1 MSILKKHVAHPV
13 ALLAAIATLASGL
26 TCMTNPVAS
35 PKAHADELKP
45 AYATAKIV
53 KKADGT
59 GHGTSSQ
66 TFVNSK
72 NGFATGDDSPTDGVV
87 ASGDTVEYSLTLNFN
102 AAGKRTI
109 NVKFDLDDAPYLQTA
124 DGGGFCQPG
133 QLVTAKKNSDGS
145 CSYTVPAGGVET
157 MTQTFYLKAK
167 DTGGLVKPGQIPKI
181 VVAREGGMSTTYRT
195 DELTVVSAPAA
206 DLVIDNGG
214 NPVKGQY
221 SYEHRTYWSQNT
233 DATGDFTIR
242 ADALTYPGYSS
253 TKGASTSIDWT
264 TKVDISDFPQ
274 GTVWTVGG
282 QRITRNSDKEQYL
295 TVSSGKNGAAATIS
309 YRIPAGTDAL
319 KNMKEGDVKYY
330 DVHLVPDETVFSVK
344 DDNGDAL
351 LNMGKGGE
359 PGWNIGRDKSTY
371 NKDTGARVGYPY
383 ANNDWS
389 RAIIQRLKPTPA
401 GKIPLFGKGLQRPNT
416 ASKTM
421 FDKENLTFDAA
432 EGKADIY
439 HYYSDGSGDTVS
451 RGTQVKTILEM
462 YAANVTADKLKNTTP
477 TMQDEW
483 DNTRM
488 RWDGSLEVTQN
499 GAPVSDYKIQW
510 ADSKDNWHDGEPS
523 DTDAPNV
530 KKIRVTFNPD
540 TLTLGKGAPNVQV
553 MFNTLAIA
561 DVSKGN
567 VEALDTLTAWL
578 TEDDKASVTNWV
590 WIAKPVDPTTSI
602 DISLKAYDGEGNQV
616 YANNSSNHPSG
627 SAVDLTP
634 GMRVDYTVTEQL
646 RTILL
651 SNTSMTPTITVPKPK
666 GLYNPT
672 CDDSF
677 WQMKV
682 DGNNLVFTPRSGKV
696 TPEVDRMG
704 SATLPDLHFS
714 GIVSNLATGTVTAS
728 ANMSVDV
735 DENGALQAQTIKSNT
750 PSVPFPVSN
759 AETNSGIMRVK
770 TTKAEISDPLTWE
783 FNVYGK
789 GGGHTGTMDSML
801 LLPANGDE
809 KYVQDK
815 LVEYERG
822 YSNYHGS
829 YELTQPVTV
838 NMDNSTSTTVY
849 YSTTT
854 GKKSDNPA
862 DYEWKTWDELSAIE
876 KKNITAIRLTSTVVA
891 SDDKLSY
898 SAVNGIITLTPSDN
912 VKDDKYTLWLGRNYY
927 SDASDKPAG
936 NQPWP
941 DVAKVVAGSISGTV
955 WWDKDE
961 NTLIGD
967 SEEHIEGVEVT
978 LGKQDS
984 NGGWQTVK
992 TVKTDKDGYYEFD
1005 LLHSGTYRTSVKRNT
1020 GTSTGDGVQTQVKT
1034 YYGKLE
1040 NVTNTRSWS
1049 NKIKSNAKDTSDN
1062 ISLGIG
1068 IDQKNVDY
1076 GYAKPDPK
1084 ATVDKTVTGT
1094 SCTDTKCVINWDVKV
1109 QNKGKSTKK
1118 AANVPP
1124 VETFTEGVYHSLA
1137 LDSDGHLWAWGNN
1150 GAGQLGDGTNS
1161 GGLEPVE
1168 IKPDTTFVQ
1177 VSADV
1182 MHSLALDSDGHVWAW
1197 GDNGAGQ
1204 LGDGTTSRRLEPV
1217 EIKPDTTFV
1226 QVSTNDDHSL
1236 ALDSDGHLWAWGDN
1250 SDGQLGDGTT
1260 SRRLEPVEIDSDA
1273 TFVQVSAGYMHSL
1286 ALDSDGHV
1294 WAWGTN
1300 NHGQL
1305 GDGTNAKHDTPME
1318 VDSDTTFTQVNAGN
1332 MRSLALDSDGHL
1344 WAWGTDVG
1352 DGTSYN
1358 RYEPVE
1364 ISANATF
1371 TQVSANFGHSLAL
1384 DSDGHVWAWGDNGA
1398 GQLGDGT
1405 NSGERLEPVEV
1416 DSDATFVQVSAG
1428 YIHSLA
1434 LDSNGNLWAWGV
1446 NNYGQLGDGSTDNQ
1460 NVPTLVSVEHTWK
1473 SGIQTPTDTSTE
1485 SSGTSRFD
1493 TSSTVSDRM
1502 SAEVHDVTA
1511 TAGTVS
1517 IESGGA
1523 KQVATSGDHK
1533 FVLTSEG
1540 LLYAW
1545 GNNQYGQLGFKPD
1558 TTNSATPTNVNKPT
1572 IINGSWLKVAAGG
1585 KHSAAISTDGH
1596 LYTTGWNG
1604 SGQLG
1609 TGDTD
1614 NRDQWTEVASD
1625 KTFIDVACGNQFTVA
1640 IASDGTLWGAGN
1652 AVGSQNYATWTQ
1664 IGSDVKFT
1672 QLSASMEG
1680 FIALNTSGGYLYSG
1694 TGVSLGQLSSGG
1706 YTQVA
1711 AAFGQMYALKDDGT
1725 VFWFST
1731 TYSATLSGLKDIVKI
1746 SGGYN
1751 TLYAIDKNQHLWA
1764 SGWNGDG
1771 QLANGKTGNGMYWTN
1786 GSTGNN
1792 TNVIGTPVDT
1802 GIIASD
1808 VAGGDRDVLILGK
1821 QVMIAGFDPYGDG
1834 KTGGARSIGLKGMA
1848 VSSDPTAVPVEPSS
1862 ETTENGLTTRTYN
1875 LPYSIEPGGYVIYHF
1890 TGTVDRETAD
1900 MTGKDQS
1907 YIDEWVKKNTK
1918 TILNQAWFDSEHTPY
1933 SGTPHASG
1941 KTKPNTPDATKLDT
1955 NTNDV
1960 TGNPTCRTDTD
1971 YTEEGRQHWFSTSD
1985 EDSCDQVG
1993 TIITPTTTAKK
2004 LGSISGLYWEDA
2016 NKNGIQDEGENTH
2029 FAGQTVILT
2038 DENGKQLATTK
2049 TDKDGKYI
2057 FERLDAN
2064 GNKYRIQFTK
2074 VNHRDFTTPDAG
2086 DKTPATDGSS
2096 TDSDAY
2102 TDEANKLTITLTQD
2116 APTKKHVDAG
2126 VLPETWLATM
2136 PHTGMGLLLPL
2147 LMLVSVSGLVAAII
2161 LLRKKEQ

>member
-1 MSILKKHVAHPV
+1 M
-13 ALLAAIATLASGL
+13 
-26 TCMTNPVAS
+26 
-35 PKAHADELKP
+35 
-45 AYATAKIV
+45 
-53 KKADGT
+53 
-59 GHGTSSQ
+59 
-66 TFVNSK
+66 NSK

-181 VVAREGGMSTTYRT
+181 VVAREGGTSTTYRT

-274 GTVWTVGG
+274 NTVWTVGG

-488 RWDGSLEVTQN
+488 RWEGSLEVTQN
-499 GAPVSDYKIQW
+499 GAPVSDYKVQW
-510 ADSKDNWHDGEPS
+510 DDSKDNWHDGEPS

-553 MFNTLAIA
+553 TFNTLAIA

-862 DYEWKTWDELSAIE
+862 DYEWKTWDELSSIE
-876 KKNITAIRLTSTVVA
+876 KKNIIAIRLTSTVVA

-898 SAVNGIITLTPSDN
+898 SAVNGAITLTPSDN

-967 SEEHIEGVEVT
+967 SEERIEGVEVT

-984 NGGWQTVK
+984 SGGWQAVK
-992 TVKTDKDGYYEFD
+992 TVKTDKDGYYEFN

-1049 NKIKSNAKDTSDN
+1049 NKIKSNAKDTSDD
-1062 ISLGIG
+1062 IHLGIG
-1068 IDQKNVDY
+1068 ADQKNVDY

-1109 QNKGKSTKK
+1109 QN
-1118 AANVPP
+1118 
-1124 VETFTEGVYHSLA
+1124 
-1137 LDSDGHLWAWGNN
+1137 
-1150 GAGQLGDGTNS
+1150 
-1161 GGLEPVE
+1161 
-1168 IKPDTTFVQ
+1168 
-1177 VSADV
+1177 
-1182 MHSLALDSDGHVWAW
+1182 
-1197 GDNGAGQ
+1197 
-1204 LGDGTTSRRLEPV
+1204 
-1217 EIKPDTTFV
+1217 
-1226 QVSTNDDHSL
+1226 
-1236 ALDSDGHLWAWGDN
+1236 
-1250 SDGQLGDGTT
+1250 
-1260 SRRLEPVEIDSDA
+1260 
-1273 TFVQVSAGYMHSL
+1273 
-1286 ALDSDGHV
+1286 
-1294 WAWGTN
+1294 
-1300 NHGQL
+1300 
-1305 GDGTNAKHDTPME
+1305 
-1318 VDSDTTFTQVNAGN
+1318 
-1332 MRSLALDSDGHL
+1332 
-1344 WAWGTDVG
+1344 
-1352 DGTSYN
+1352 
-1358 RYEPVE
+1358 
-1364 ISANATF
+1364 
-1371 TQVSANFGHSLAL
+1371 
-1384 DSDGHVWAWGDNGA
+1384 
-1398 GQLGDGT
+1398 
-1405 NSGERLEPVEV
+1405 
-1416 DSDATFVQVSAG
+1416 
-1428 YIHSLA
+1428 
-1434 LDSNGNLWAWGV
+1434 
-1446 NNYGQLGDGSTDNQ
+1446 
-1460 NVPTLVSVEHTWK
+1460 
-1473 SGIQTPTDTSTE
+1473 
-1485 SSGTSRFD
+1485 SGTSRFD
-1493 TSSTVSDRM
+1493 TSSVVSDRM
-1502 SAEVHDVTA
+1502 SADVHDVSA

-1533 FVLTSEG
+1533 FVLTNEG

-1558 TTNSATPTNVNKPT
+1558 TTNTATPTNVNKPT
-1572 IINGSWLKVAAGG
+1572 IVNGSWLKVAAGG

-1604 SGQLG
+1604 KGQLG

-1614 NRDQWTEVASD
+1614 NRDQWTLVAED
-1625 KTFIDVACGNQFTVA
+1625 KTFVDVACGNQFTVA
-1640 IASDGTLWGAGN
+1640 IASDGTLWV
-1652 AVGSQNYATWTQ
+1652 VGKVSSTSYSTWTQ
-1664 IGSDVKFT
+1664 IQSGKTFT
-1672 QLSASMEG
+1672 QVSASTYRWVALTSYGGCVVDGDEFFSIG
-1680 FIALNTSGGYLYSG
+1680 F
-1694 TGVSLGQLSSGG
+1694 
-1706 YTQVA
+1706 TQVVA
-1711 AAFGQMYALKDDGT
+1711 SFGNAYGLTDAGT
-1725 VFWFST
+1725 VIV
-1731 TYSATLSGLKDIVKI
+1731 LVGGGDSGIGQSNVSNLRYITRI
-1746 SGGYN
+1746 GGGYN
-1751 TLYAIDKNQHLWA
+1751 TFYAIDKNQHLWA
-1764 SGWNGDG
+1764 AGWNGDG
-1771 QLANGKTGNGMYWTN
+1771 QLANGKTGTGRYWTN
-1786 GSTGNN
+1786 GSTSGNADI
-1792 TNVIGTPVDT
+1792 VSTPIDT
-1802 GIIASD
+1802 GITASD
-1808 VAGGDRDVLILGK
+1808 VAGGDRDVLIVGK

-1834 KTGGARSIGLKGMA
+1834 KTGGARSTGLKGMV
-1848 VSSDPTAVPVEPSS
+1848 VSSDPTAVPVEPLS
-1862 ETTENGLTTRTYN
+1862 ESTEKGLTTRTYN
-1875 LPYSIEPGGYVIYHF
+1875 LPYAIESGGYVIYHF

-1900 MTGKDQS
+1900 TTKWS
-1907 YIDEWVKKNTK
+1907 PTEKDEWVKKNTK
-1918 TILNQAWFDSEHTPY
+1918 TILNQAWFTSEHTPY

-1941 KTKPNTPDATKLDT
+1941 KTKPDPPNASKLDT

-2004 LGSISGLYWEDA
+2004 LGSISGLYWEDT

-2074 VNHRDFTTPDAG
+2074 VNHRDFTTPDVG

-2116 APTKKHVDAG
+2116 APTKEHVDAG

-2147 LMLVSVSGLVAAII
+2147 LMLVSISGLVAAII
-2161 LLRKKEQ
+2161 LLRKKEEQ

>member
-1 MSILKKHVAHPV
+1 MGILKKHVAHPV

-26 TCMTNPVAS
+26 ICMTNPVAS

-102 AAGKRTI
+102 AAGKRAI

-181 VVAREGGMSTTYRT
+181 VVAREGGTSTTYRT

-274 GTVWTVGG
+274 GTVWTVGN
-282 QRITRNSDKEQYL
+282 QTVTRNTDKTQYL
-295 TVSSGKNGAAATIS
+295 TVSSGKNGADTSIS

-344 DDNGDAL
+344 DDNGNAL

-499 GAPVSDYKIQW
+499 GAPVSDYKVQW

-553 MFNTLAIA
+553 TFNTLAIV

-696 TPEVDRMG
+696 TPEVDRIG

-728 ANMSVDV
+728 ANMSVAV

-770 TTKAEISDPLTWE
+770 TTKAEIGDPLTWE

-967 SEEHIEGVEVT
+967 SEERIEGVEVT

-984 NGGWQTVK
+984 SGGWQTVK

-1020 GTSTGDGVQTQVKT
+1020 GTSTGDGVQTQVET

-1076 GYAKPDPK
+1076 GYAEPDPK

-1109 QNKGKSTKK
+1109 QN
-1118 AANVPP
+1118 
-1124 VETFTEGVYHSLA
+1124 
-1137 LDSDGHLWAWGNN
+1137 
-1150 GAGQLGDGTNS
+1150 
-1161 GGLEPVE
+1161 
-1168 IKPDTTFVQ
+1168 
-1177 VSADV
+1177 
-1182 MHSLALDSDGHVWAW
+1182 
-1197 GDNGAGQ
+1197 
-1204 LGDGTTSRRLEPV
+1204 
-1217 EIKPDTTFV
+1217 
-1226 QVSTNDDHSL
+1226 
-1236 ALDSDGHLWAWGDN
+1236 
-1250 SDGQLGDGTT
+1250 
-1260 SRRLEPVEIDSDA
+1260 
-1273 TFVQVSAGYMHSL
+1273 
-1286 ALDSDGHV
+1286 
-1294 WAWGTN
+1294 
-1300 NHGQL
+1300 
-1305 GDGTNAKHDTPME
+1305 
-1318 VDSDTTFTQVNAGN
+1318 
-1332 MRSLALDSDGHL
+1332 
-1344 WAWGTDVG
+1344 
-1352 DGTSYN
+1352 
-1358 RYEPVE
+1358 
-1364 ISANATF
+1364 
-1371 TQVSANFGHSLAL
+1371 
-1384 DSDGHVWAWGDNGA
+1384 
-1398 GQLGDGT
+1398 
-1405 NSGERLEPVEV
+1405 
-1416 DSDATFVQVSAG
+1416 
-1428 YIHSLA
+1428 
-1434 LDSNGNLWAWGV
+1434 
-1446 NNYGQLGDGSTDNQ
+1446 
-1460 NVPTLVSVEHTWK
+1460 
-1473 SGIQTPTDTSTE
+1473 
-1485 SSGTSRFD
+1485 SGTSRFD
-1493 TSSTVSDRM
+1493 TSSVVSDRM
-1502 SAEVHDVTA
+1502 SADVHDVSA

-1533 FVLTSEG
+1533 FVLTNEG

-1558 TTNSATPTNVNKPT
+1558 STNTSTPVNVNKPT
-1572 IINGSWLKVAAGG
+1572 IINGSWLKVSAGG

-1614 NRDQWTEVASD
+1614 NRFEWTEVASD
-1625 KTFIDVACGNQFTVA
+1625 KTFTDVACGNQFTVA
-1640 IASDGTLWGAGN
+1640 IASDGTLWGVGN
-1652 AVGSQNYATWTQ
+1652 AVGSQNYASWMQ
-1664 IGSDVKFT
+1664 IGSGVKFT

-1711 AAFGQMYALKDDGT
+1711 AAFGRMYALKDDGT
-1725 VFWFST
+1725 VILVAT
-1731 TYSATLSGLKDIVKI
+1731 TNSDSYSPNLSGLKDIVKI

-1764 SGWNGDG
+1764 MGWNGDG
-1771 QLANGKTGNGMYWTN
+1771 QLANGQTGSGTYWTN
-1786 GSTGNN
+1786 GSTSGNKDIVYTPFD
-1792 TNVIGTPVDT
+1792 TN
-1802 GIIASD
+1802 IIASD

-1834 KTGGARSIGLKGMA
+1834 NTGGTRSTGLKGMA

-1890 TGTVDRETAD
+1890 TGTVDRDITDTTKWE
-1900 MTGKDQS
+1900 QS
-1907 YIDEWVKKNTK
+1907 DIDKWVKEHTK

-2004 LGSISGLYWEDA
+2004 LGSISGLYWEDT

-2074 VNHRDFTTPDAG
+2074 VNHRDFTTPDVG

-2116 APTKKHVDAG
+2116 APTKEHVDAG

-2147 LMLVSVSGLVAAII
+2147 LMLVSISGLVAAII
-2161 LLRKKEQ
+2161 LLRKKEEQ

>member
-181 VVAREGGMSTTYRT
+181 VVAREGGTSTTYRT

-499 GAPVSDYKIQW
+499 GAPVSDYKVQW
-510 ADSKDNWHDGEPS
+510 ADSKDNWYDGEPS

-553 MFNTLAIA
+553 TFNTLAIA

-578 TEDDKASVTNWV
+578 TEGDKASVTNWV

-634 GMRVDYTVTEQL
+634 GMRVDYTVTERL

-770 TTKAEISDPLTWE
+770 TTKAEIGDPLTWE

-898 SAVNGIITLTPSDN
+898 SAVNGTITLTPSDN

-978 LGKQDS
+978 LGKQDA
-984 NGGWQTVK
+984 NGNWQTVK
-992 TVKTDKDGYYEFD
+992 TVKTDKDGYYEFV
-1005 LLHSGTYRTSVKRNT
+1005 LLHSGTYKTSVKRNT
-1020 GTSTGDGVQTQVKT
+1020 GTTTSDGVQTQVKT
-1034 YYGKLE
+1034 YYGKVE

-1049 NKIKSNAKDTSDN
+1049 NKIKANAKDTSDN

-1094 SCTDTKCVINWDVKV
+1094 KCTDTKCVINWDVKV
-1109 QNKGKSTKK
+1109 QNKG
-1118 AANVPP
+1118 
-1124 VETFTEGVYHSLA
+1124 
-1137 LDSDGHLWAWGNN
+1137 
-1150 GAGQLGDGTNS
+1150 
-1161 GGLEPVE
+1161 
-1168 IKPDTTFVQ
+1168 
-1177 VSADV
+1177 
-1182 MHSLALDSDGHVWAW
+1182 
-1197 GDNGAGQ
+1197 
-1204 LGDGTTSRRLEPV
+1204 
-1217 EIKPDTTFV
+1217 
-1226 QVSTNDDHSL
+1226 
-1236 ALDSDGHLWAWGDN
+1236 
-1250 SDGQLGDGTT
+1250 
-1260 SRRLEPVEIDSDA
+1260 
-1273 TFVQVSAGYMHSL
+1273 
-1286 ALDSDGHV
+1286 
-1294 WAWGTN
+1294 
-1300 NHGQL
+1300 
-1305 GDGTNAKHDTPME
+1305 
-1318 VDSDTTFTQVNAGN
+1318 
-1332 MRSLALDSDGHL
+1332 
-1344 WAWGTDVG
+1344 
-1352 DGTSYN
+1352 
-1358 RYEPVE
+1358 
-1364 ISANATF
+1364 
-1371 TQVSANFGHSLAL
+1371 
-1384 DSDGHVWAWGDNGA
+1384 
-1398 GQLGDGT
+1398 
-1405 NSGERLEPVEV
+1405 
-1416 DSDATFVQVSAG
+1416 
-1428 YIHSLA
+1428 
-1434 LDSNGNLWAWGV
+1434 
-1446 NNYGQLGDGSTDNQ
+1446 
-1460 NVPTLVSVEHTWK
+1460 
-1473 SGIQTPTDTSTE
+1473 
-1485 SSGTSRFD
+1485 TSRFD
-1493 TSSTVSDRM
+1493 TSSVVSDRM
-1502 SAEVHDVTA
+1502 SADVHDVSA

-1558 TTNSATPTNVNKPT
+1558 STNTSTPVNVNKPT
-1572 IINGSWLKVAAGG
+1572 MVNGGWLKVAAGG

-1614 NRDQWTEVASD
+1614 NRFEWTEVASD
-1625 KTFIDVACGNQFTVA
+1625 KTFTDVACGNQFTVA
-1640 IASDGTLWGAGN
+1640 IASDGTLWGVGN
-1652 AVGSQNYATWTQ
+1652 AVGSQNYAAWTQ
-1664 IGSDVKFT
+1664 IGSGVKFT

-1731 TYSATLSGLKDIVKI
+1731 YSATLSGLKDIVKI

-1792 TNVIGTPVDT
+1792 TDVIGTPVDT

-1834 KTGGARSIGLKGMA
+1834 KTGGARSTGLKGMA

-1875 LPYSIEPGGYVIYHF
+1875 LPYAIEPGGYVIYHF

-1941 KTKPNTPDATKLDT
+1941 KNKPNTPDATKLDA

-2004 LGSISGLYWEDA
+2004 LGSISGLYWEDT

-2049 TDKDGKYI
+2049 TDEAGKYI

-2102 TDEANKLTITLTQD
+2102 TDEDNKLTITLTQD
-2116 APTKKHVDAG
+2116 APTKEHVDAG

-2147 LMLVSVSGLVAAII
+2147 LMLVSISGLVTAII
-2161 LLRKKEQ
+2161 LLRKKEEQ

>member
-181 VVAREGGMSTTYRT
+181 VVAREGGTSTTYRT

-242 ADALTYPGYSS
+242 TDALTYPGYSS

-295 TVSSGKNGAAATIS
+295 TVSSGKNGTAATIS

-344 DDNGDAL
+344 DDNGNAL

-401 GKIPLFGKGLQRPNT
+401 GKIPLFSKGLQRPNT

-499 GAPVSDYKIQW
+499 GAPVSDYKVQW

-553 MFNTLAIA
+553 TFNTLTIA

-714 GIVSNLATGTVTAS
+714 GIVSNLATGTVIAS

-770 TTKAEISDPLTWE
+770 TTKAEIGDPLTWE

-829 YELTQPVTV
+829 YELTQPITV

-862 DYEWKTWDELSAIE
+862 DYEWKTWDKLTDSD

-891 SDDKLSY
+891 SDEKLSY
-898 SAVNGIITLTPSDN
+898 SAVNGTITLNPSDN

-927 SDASDKPAG
+927 SDTAGKPAG

-941 DVAKVVAGSISGTV
+941 DVANVVVGSISGTV
-955 WWDKDE
+955 WRDKDE

-967 SEEHIEGVEVT
+967 GEERIEGVEVI
-978 LGKQDS
+978 LSKQDA
-984 NGGWQTVK
+984 NGAWQSVK

-1034 YYGKLE
+1034 YYNKLE
-1040 NVTNTRSWS
+1040 DVVNTRSWS
-1049 NKIKSNAKDTSDN
+1049 NKIKSNAKDTSDD
-1062 ISLGIG
+1062 IHLGIG
-1068 IDQKNVDY
+1068 ADQKNVDY

-1109 QNKGKSTKK
+1109 QN
-1118 AANVPP
+1118 
-1124 VETFTEGVYHSLA
+1124 
-1137 LDSDGHLWAWGNN
+1137 
-1150 GAGQLGDGTNS
+1150 
-1161 GGLEPVE
+1161 
-1168 IKPDTTFVQ
+1168 
-1177 VSADV
+1177 
-1182 MHSLALDSDGHVWAW
+1182 
-1197 GDNGAGQ
+1197 
-1204 LGDGTTSRRLEPV
+1204 
-1217 EIKPDTTFV
+1217 
-1226 QVSTNDDHSL
+1226 
-1236 ALDSDGHLWAWGDN
+1236 
-1250 SDGQLGDGTT
+1250 
-1260 SRRLEPVEIDSDA
+1260 
-1273 TFVQVSAGYMHSL
+1273 
-1286 ALDSDGHV
+1286 
-1294 WAWGTN
+1294 
-1300 NHGQL
+1300 
-1305 GDGTNAKHDTPME
+1305 
-1318 VDSDTTFTQVNAGN
+1318 
-1332 MRSLALDSDGHL
+1332 
-1344 WAWGTDVG
+1344 
-1352 DGTSYN
+1352 
-1358 RYEPVE
+1358 
-1364 ISANATF
+1364 
-1371 TQVSANFGHSLAL
+1371 
-1384 DSDGHVWAWGDNGA
+1384 
-1398 GQLGDGT
+1398 
-1405 NSGERLEPVEV
+1405 
-1416 DSDATFVQVSAG
+1416 
-1428 YIHSLA
+1428 
-1434 LDSNGNLWAWGV
+1434 
-1446 NNYGQLGDGSTDNQ
+1446 
-1460 NVPTLVSVEHTWK
+1460 
-1473 SGIQTPTDTSTE
+1473 
-1485 SSGTSRFD
+1485 SGTSRFD
-1493 TSSTVSDRM
+1493 TSSVVSDRM
-1502 SAEVHDVTA
+1502 SADVHDVSA

-1558 TTNSATPTNVNKPT
+1558 TTNSATPMNVNKPT
-1572 IINGSWLKVAAGG
+1572 IVNGSWMKVAAGG

-1625 KTFIDVACGNQFTVA
+1625 KTFTDVACGNQFTVA
-1640 IASDGTLWGAGN
+1640 IASDGTLWATGN
-1652 AVGSQNYATWTQ
+1652 IGNKTYTSLTQ
-1664 IGSDVKFT
+1664 ISSVTST
-1672 QLSASMEG
+1672 QVSASMDS
-1680 FIALNTSGGYLYSG
+1680 FIALTKNGGSLYAGASTALTPKGSGYM
-1694 TGVSLGQLSSGG
+1694 
-1706 YTQVA
+1706 QVA
-1711 AAFGQMYALKDDGT
+1711 AAFGQVYALTNSGT
-1725 VFWFST
+1725 VQPV
-1731 TYSATLSGLKDIVKI
+1731 ATLNRDGYSPNVSSLKDITLI
-1746 SGGYN
+1746 SGGYQ

-1771 QLANGKTGNGMYWTN
+1771 QLANGKTGNGMYWTDD
-1786 GSTGNN
+1786 STGNN
-1792 TNVIGTPVDT
+1792 TDIIGTPVDT

-1900 MTGKDQS
+1900 MTGKDQT

-1941 KTKPNTPDATKLDT
+1941 KNKPNTPDATKLDA

-2004 LGSISGLYWEDA
+2004 LGSISGLYWEDT

-2074 VNHRDFTTPDAG
+2074 VNHRDFTTPDVG

-2116 APTKKHVDAG
+2116 APTKEHVDAG
-2126 VLPETWLATM
+2126 VLPKTWLATM

-2147 LMLVSVSGLVAAII
+2147 LMLVSISGLVAAII
-2161 LLRKKEQ
+2161 LLRKKEEQ

>member
-35 PKAHADELKP
+35 PTAHADELKP

-145 CSYTVPAGGVET
+145 CSYTIPAGGVET
-157 MTQTFYLKAK
+157 MTQTFYLKAL

-181 VVAREGGMSTTYRT
+181 VVAREGGTSTTYRT

-344 DDNGDAL
+344 DDNGGAL

-389 RAIIQRLKPTPA
+389 RAIIQRTKPTPA
-401 GKIPLFGKGLQRPNT
+401 GKIPVFGKGLQRPNT

-421 FDKENLTFDAA
+421 FDKENLLFKDA
-432 EGKADIY
+432 EGKADVY

-462 YAANVTADKLKNTTP
+462 YAANVTESQLKNTTP
-477 TMQDEW
+477 TMQDSW
-483 DNTRM
+483 DNTQM
-488 RWDGSLEVTQN
+488 KWDGSLTVTQ
-499 GAPVSDYKIQW
+499 GGTPLADYKFQW
-510 ADSKDNWHDGEPS
+510 CDSKNTWHDGEPS
-523 DTDAPNV
+523 DADAPNV
-530 KKIRVTFNPD
+530 TKVRVILNPD
-540 TLTLGKGAPNVQV
+540 TLTLGQNAPPVQV
-553 MFNTLAIA
+553 TFDTLAIA
-561 DVSKGN
+561 DVSNGN
-567 VEALDTLTAWL
+567 VRASDTLTAWL
-578 TEDDKASVTNWV
+578 TGNDKESVNDWV
-590 WIAKPVDPTTSI
+590 WIAKPVDPTTTIGI
-602 DISLKAYDGEGNQV
+602 DLKAYDGEGNQV
-616 YANNSSNHPSG
+616 YDSTRATADDNSG
-627 SAVDLTP
+627 VLTP
-634 GMRVDYTVTEQL
+634 GMRADYTVNEQL
-646 RTILL
+646 RTVLL

-677 WQMKV
+677 WQMNV
-682 DGNNLVFTPRSGKV
+682 VGDNLVFTPRSGKV
-696 TPEVDRMG
+696 TPEVDRIG

-714 GIVSNLATGTVTAS
+714 GTVSNLATGTVTATAS
-728 ANMSVDV
+728 MSVDV
-735 DENGALQAQTIKSNT
+735 DENGALRARTIKSNIA
-750 PSVPFPVSN
+750 SVPFTVSN

-770 TTKAEISDPLTWE
+770 TPKAEINDPLAWE

-801 LLPANGDE
+801 LFPMNGDD

-815 LVEYERG
+815 LEEYDRG
-822 YSNYHGS
+822 YSDYHGS
-829 YELTQPVTV
+829 YKLTQPVTV
-838 NMDNSTSTTVY
+838 NKDNSTKTTVY

-862 DYEWKTWDELSAIE
+862 DYEWKTWEQLTDED
-876 KKNITAIRLTSTVVA
+876 KTKITAIRLTSEVVA
-891 SDDKLSY
+891 SDEQMST
-898 SAVNGIITLTPSDN
+898 SAVNGTITLSPNDN

-967 SEEHIEGVEVT
+967 SEERIEGVEVT

-984 NGGWQTVK
+984 SGGWPTVK
-992 TVKTDKDGYYEFD
+992 TVKTDKDGYYEFN

-1049 NKIKSNAKDTSDN
+1049 NKIKSNATDTSDN

-1109 QNKGKSTKK
+1109 QN
-1118 AANVPP
+1118 
-1124 VETFTEGVYHSLA
+1124 
-1137 LDSDGHLWAWGNN
+1137 
-1150 GAGQLGDGTNS
+1150 
-1161 GGLEPVE
+1161 
-1168 IKPDTTFVQ
+1168 
-1177 VSADV
+1177 
-1182 MHSLALDSDGHVWAW
+1182 
-1197 GDNGAGQ
+1197 
-1204 LGDGTTSRRLEPV
+1204 
-1217 EIKPDTTFV
+1217 
-1226 QVSTNDDHSL
+1226 
-1236 ALDSDGHLWAWGDN
+1236 
-1250 SDGQLGDGTT
+1250 
-1260 SRRLEPVEIDSDA
+1260 
-1273 TFVQVSAGYMHSL
+1273 
-1286 ALDSDGHV
+1286 
-1294 WAWGTN
+1294 
-1300 NHGQL
+1300 
-1305 GDGTNAKHDTPME
+1305 
-1318 VDSDTTFTQVNAGN
+1318 
-1332 MRSLALDSDGHL
+1332 
-1344 WAWGTDVG
+1344 
-1352 DGTSYN
+1352 
-1358 RYEPVE
+1358 
-1364 ISANATF
+1364 
-1371 TQVSANFGHSLAL
+1371 
-1384 DSDGHVWAWGDNGA
+1384 
-1398 GQLGDGT
+1398 
-1405 NSGERLEPVEV
+1405 
-1416 DSDATFVQVSAG
+1416 
-1428 YIHSLA
+1428 
-1434 LDSNGNLWAWGV
+1434 
-1446 NNYGQLGDGSTDNQ
+1446 
-1460 NVPTLVSVEHTWK
+1460 
-1473 SGIQTPTDTSTE
+1473 
-1485 SSGTSRFD
+1485 SGTSRFD
-1493 TSSTVSDRM
+1493 TSSVVSDRM
-1502 SAEVHDVTA
+1502 SADVHDVSA

-1533 FVLTSEG
+1533 FVLTNEG

-1558 TTNSATPTNVNKPT
+1558 TTNSATPVNVNKPT
-1572 IINGSWLKVAAGG
+1572 MVNGGWLKVAAGG

-1614 NRDQWTEVASD
+1614 NRFEWTEVASD
-1625 KTFIDVACGNQFTVA
+1625 KTFTDVACGNQFTVA
-1640 IASDGTLWGAGN
+1640 IASDGTLWATGN
-1652 AVGSQNYATWTQ
+1652 IDDKSYTSLTQ
-1664 IGSDVKFT
+1664 ISSVTST
-1672 QLSASMEG
+1672 QVSASMDS
-1680 FIALNTSGGYLYSG
+1680 FIALTENGGSLYASASTALTPKGSGYM
-1694 TGVSLGQLSSGG
+1694 
-1706 YTQVA
+1706 QVA
-1711 AAFGQMYALKDDGT
+1711 AAFGRVYALTDSGT
-1725 VFWFST
+1725 VQLV
-1731 TYSATLSGLKDIVKI
+1731 ATLNYDGYSPDVSSLKDIARI
-1746 SGGYN
+1746 SGGYQ

-1764 SGWNGDG
+1764 AGWNGDG

-1786 GSTGNN
+1786 GKTDNN
-1792 TNVIGTPVDT
+1792 TDIIGTPVDT

-1834 KTGGARSIGLKGMA
+1834 KTGGARSTGLKGMA
-1848 VSSDPTAVPVEPSS
+1848 VSSDPTAVPVEPAS

-1907 YIDEWVKKNTK
+1907 YIDSWVKEHTK

-1941 KTKPNTPDATKLDT
+1941 KNKPNTPDATKLDA

-2004 LGSISGLYWEDA
+2004 LGSISGLYWEDT

-2074 VNHRDFTTPDAG
+2074 VNHRDFTTPDVG
-2086 DKTPATDGSS
+2086 DKTTATDESS

-2102 TDEANKLTITLTQD
+2102 TDEDNKLTITLTQD
-2116 APTKKHVDAG
+2116 APTKEHVNAG

-2147 LMLVSVSGLVAAII
+2147 LMLVSVSGLVTAII

>member
-181 VVAREGGMSTTYRT
+181 VVAREGGTSTTYRT

-499 GAPVSDYKIQW
+499 GAPVSDYKVQW

-553 MFNTLAIA
+553 TFNTLAIA

-898 SAVNGIITLTPSDN
+898 SAVNGTITLTPSDN

-984 NGGWQTVK
+984 SGGWQTVK
-992 TVKTDKDGYYEFD
+992 TVKTDKDGHYEFD

-1034 YYGKLE
+1034 YYNKLE
-1040 NVTNTRSWS
+1040 DVVNTRSWS
-1049 NKIKSNAKDTSDN
+1049 NKIKSNAKDMSDD
-1062 ISLGIG
+1062 IHLGIG
-1068 IDQKNVDY
+1068 ADQKNVDY

-1109 QNKGKSTKK
+1109 QN
-1118 AANVPP
+1118 
-1124 VETFTEGVYHSLA
+1124 
-1137 LDSDGHLWAWGNN
+1137 
-1150 GAGQLGDGTNS
+1150 
-1161 GGLEPVE
+1161 
-1168 IKPDTTFVQ
+1168 
-1177 VSADV
+1177 
-1182 MHSLALDSDGHVWAW
+1182 
-1197 GDNGAGQ
+1197 
-1204 LGDGTTSRRLEPV
+1204 
-1217 EIKPDTTFV
+1217 
-1226 QVSTNDDHSL
+1226 
-1236 ALDSDGHLWAWGDN
+1236 
-1250 SDGQLGDGTT
+1250 
-1260 SRRLEPVEIDSDA
+1260 
-1273 TFVQVSAGYMHSL
+1273 
-1286 ALDSDGHV
+1286 
-1294 WAWGTN
+1294 
-1300 NHGQL
+1300 
-1305 GDGTNAKHDTPME
+1305 
-1318 VDSDTTFTQVNAGN
+1318 
-1332 MRSLALDSDGHL
+1332 
-1344 WAWGTDVG
+1344 
-1352 DGTSYN
+1352 
-1358 RYEPVE
+1358 
-1364 ISANATF
+1364 
-1371 TQVSANFGHSLAL
+1371 
-1384 DSDGHVWAWGDNGA
+1384 
-1398 GQLGDGT
+1398 
-1405 NSGERLEPVEV
+1405 
-1416 DSDATFVQVSAG
+1416 
-1428 YIHSLA
+1428 
-1434 LDSNGNLWAWGV
+1434 
-1446 NNYGQLGDGSTDNQ
+1446 
-1460 NVPTLVSVEHTWK
+1460 
-1473 SGIQTPTDTSTE
+1473 
-1485 SSGTSRFD
+1485 SGTSRFD
-1493 TSSTVSDRM
+1493 TSSVVSDRM
-1502 SAEVHDVTA
+1502 SADVHDVSA
-1511 TAGTVS
+1511 TAGAVS

-1533 FVLTSEG
+1533 FVLTNEG

-1558 TTNSATPTNVNKPT
+1558 SANTSTPVNVNKPT
-1572 IINGSWLKVAAGG
+1572 VVNGSWMKVAAGG

-1625 KTFIDVACGNQFTVA
+1625 KTFTDVACGNQFTVA
-1640 IASDGTLWGAGN
+1640 IASDGTLWATGN
-1652 AVGSQNYATWTQ
+1652 IGNKTYTSLTQ
-1664 IGSDVKFT
+1664 ISSVTST
-1672 QLSASMEG
+1672 QVSASMDS
-1680 FIALNTSGGYLYSG
+1680 FIALTKNGGSLYAGASTALTPKGSGYM
-1694 TGVSLGQLSSGG
+1694 
-1706 YTQVA
+1706 QVA
-1711 AAFGQMYALKDDGT
+1711 AAFGQVYALTNSGT
-1725 VFWFST
+1725 VQPV
-1731 TYSATLSGLKDIVKI
+1731 ATLNRDGYSPNVSSLKDITLI
-1746 SGGYN
+1746 SGGYQ

-1771 QLANGKTGNGMYWTN
+1771 QLANGKTGNGMYWTDD
-1786 GSTGNN
+1786 STGNN
-1792 TNVIGTPVDT
+1792 TDIIGTPVDT

-1900 MTGKDQS
+1900 MTGKDQT

-1941 KTKPNTPDATKLDT
+1941 KNKPNTPDATKLDA

-2004 LGSISGLYWEDA
+2004 LGSISGMYWEDT

-2074 VNHRDFTTPDAG
+2074 VNHRDFTTPDVG
-2086 DKTPATDGSS
+2086 DKTPAADGSS

-2116 APTKKHVDAG
+2116 APTKEHVDAG

-2147 LMLVSVSGLVAAII
+2147 LMLVSISGLVAAII
-2161 LLRKKEQ
+2161 LLRKKEKQ

>member
-1 MSILKKHVAHPV
+1 MGILKKHVAHPV

-181 VVAREGGMSTTYRT
+181 VVAREGGTSTTYRT

-274 GTVWTVGG
+274 NTVWTVGG

-499 GAPVSDYKIQW
+499 GAPVSDYKVQW
-510 ADSKDNWHDGEPS
+510 DDSKDNWHDGEPS

-553 MFNTLAIA
+553 TFNTLAIA

-854 GKKSDNPA
+854 EKKSDNPA
-862 DYEWKTWDELSAIE
+862 DYEWKTWDELSSIE
-876 KKNITAIRLTSTVVA
+876 KKNIIAIRLTSTVVA

-898 SAVNGIITLTPSDN
+898 SAVNGAITLTPSDN

-967 SEEHIEGVEVT
+967 SEERIEGVEVT

-984 NGGWQTVK
+984 SGGWQAVK
-992 TVKTDKDGYYEFD
+992 TVKTDKDGYYEFN

-1049 NKIKSNAKDTSDN
+1049 NKIKSNAKDTSDD
-1062 ISLGIG
+1062 IHLGIG
-1068 IDQKNVDY
+1068 ADQKNVDY

-1109 QNKGKSTKK
+1109 QN
-1118 AANVPP
+1118 
-1124 VETFTEGVYHSLA
+1124 
-1137 LDSDGHLWAWGNN
+1137 
-1150 GAGQLGDGTNS
+1150 
-1161 GGLEPVE
+1161 
-1168 IKPDTTFVQ
+1168 
-1177 VSADV
+1177 
-1182 MHSLALDSDGHVWAW
+1182 
-1197 GDNGAGQ
+1197 
-1204 LGDGTTSRRLEPV
+1204 
-1217 EIKPDTTFV
+1217 
-1226 QVSTNDDHSL
+1226 
-1236 ALDSDGHLWAWGDN
+1236 
-1250 SDGQLGDGTT
+1250 
-1260 SRRLEPVEIDSDA
+1260 
-1273 TFVQVSAGYMHSL
+1273 
-1286 ALDSDGHV
+1286 
-1294 WAWGTN
+1294 
-1300 NHGQL
+1300 
-1305 GDGTNAKHDTPME
+1305 
-1318 VDSDTTFTQVNAGN
+1318 
-1332 MRSLALDSDGHL
+1332 
-1344 WAWGTDVG
+1344 
-1352 DGTSYN
+1352 
-1358 RYEPVE
+1358 
-1364 ISANATF
+1364 
-1371 TQVSANFGHSLAL
+1371 
-1384 DSDGHVWAWGDNGA
+1384 
-1398 GQLGDGT
+1398 
-1405 NSGERLEPVEV
+1405 
-1416 DSDATFVQVSAG
+1416 
-1428 YIHSLA
+1428 
-1434 LDSNGNLWAWGV
+1434 
-1446 NNYGQLGDGSTDNQ
+1446 
-1460 NVPTLVSVEHTWK
+1460 
-1473 SGIQTPTDTSTE
+1473 
-1485 SSGTSRFD
+1485 SGTSRFD
-1493 TSSTVSDRM
+1493 TSSVVSDRM
-1502 SAEVHDVTA
+1502 SADVHDVSA

-1533 FVLTSEG
+1533 FVLTNEG

-1558 TTNSATPTNVNKPT
+1558 TTNTATPTNVNKPT
-1572 IINGSWLKVAAGG
+1572 IVNGSWLKVAAGG

-1604 SGQLG
+1604 KGQLG

-1614 NRDQWTEVASD
+1614 NRDQWTLVAED
-1625 KTFIDVACGNQFTVA
+1625 KTFVDVACGNQFTVA
-1640 IASDGTLWGAGN
+1640 IASDGTLWV
-1652 AVGSQNYATWTQ
+1652 VGKVSSTSYSTWTQ
-1664 IGSDVKFT
+1664 IQSGKTFT
-1672 QLSASMEG
+1672 QVSASTYRWVALTSYGGCVVDGDEFFSIG
-1680 FIALNTSGGYLYSG
+1680 F
-1694 TGVSLGQLSSGG
+1694 
-1706 YTQVA
+1706 TQVVA
-1711 AAFGQMYALKDDGT
+1711 SFGNAYGLTDAGT
-1725 VFWFST
+1725 VIV
-1731 TYSATLSGLKDIVKI
+1731 LVGGGDSGIGQSNVSNLRYITRI
-1746 SGGYN
+1746 GGGYN
-1751 TLYAIDKNQHLWA
+1751 TFYAIDKNQHLWA
-1764 SGWNGDG
+1764 AGWNGDG
-1771 QLANGKTGNGMYWTN
+1771 QLANGKTGTGRYWTN
-1786 GSTGNN
+1786 GSTSGNADI
-1792 TNVIGTPVDT
+1792 VSTPIDT
-1802 GIIASD
+1802 GITASD
-1808 VAGGDRDVLILGK
+1808 VAGGDRDVLIVGK

-1834 KTGGARSIGLKGMA
+1834 KTGGARSTGLKGMV
-1848 VSSDPTAVPVEPSS
+1848 VSSDPTAVPVEPLS
-1862 ETTENGLTTRTYN
+1862 ESTEKGLTTRTYN
-1875 LPYSIEPGGYVIYHF
+1875 LPYAIESGGYVIYHF

-1900 MTGKDQS
+1900 TTKWS
-1907 YIDEWVKKNTK
+1907 PTEKDEWVKKNTK
-1918 TILNQAWFDSEHTPY
+1918 TILNQAWFTSEHTPY

-1941 KTKPNTPDATKLDT
+1941 KTKPDPPNASKLDT

-2004 LGSISGLYWEDA
+2004 LGSISGLYWEDT

-2074 VNHRDFTTPDAG
+2074 VNHRDFTTPDVG

-2116 APTKKHVDAG
+2116 APTKEHVDAG

-2147 LMLVSVSGLVAAII
+2147 LMLVSISGLVAAII
-2161 LLRKKEQ
+2161 LLRKKEEQ

>member
-181 VVAREGGMSTTYRT
+181 VVAREGGTSTTYRT

-242 ADALTYPGYSS
+242 TDALTYPGYSS

-295 TVSSGKNGAAATIS
+295 TVSSGKNGAAVTIS

-401 GKIPLFGKGLQRPNT
+401 GIPLFGKGLQRPNT

-488 RWDGSLEVTQN
+488 RWDGSLEVTQD
-499 GAPVSDYKIQW
+499 GAPVSDYKVQW

-553 MFNTLAIA
+553 TFNTLAIA

-789 GGGHTGTMDSML
+789 GDGHTGTMDSML

-898 SAVNGIITLTPSDN
+898 SAVNGTITLTPSDN

-967 SEEHIEGVEVT
+967 SEERIEGVEVT

-984 NGGWQTVK
+984 SGGWQTVK
-992 TVKTDKDGYYEFD
+992 TVKTDKDGHYEFD

-1034 YYGKLE
+1034 YYNKLE
-1040 NVTNTRSWS
+1040 DVVNTRSWS
-1049 NKIKSNAKDTSDN
+1049 NKVKTNATDTSDN

-1068 IDQKNVDY
+1068 IDQTSVDY

-1084 ATVDKTVTGT
+1084 AAVDKTVTGT

-1109 QNKGKSTKK
+1109 QN
-1118 AANVPP
+1118 
-1124 VETFTEGVYHSLA
+1124 
-1137 LDSDGHLWAWGNN
+1137 
-1150 GAGQLGDGTNS
+1150 
-1161 GGLEPVE
+1161 
-1168 IKPDTTFVQ
+1168 
-1177 VSADV
+1177 
-1182 MHSLALDSDGHVWAW
+1182 
-1197 GDNGAGQ
+1197 
-1204 LGDGTTSRRLEPV
+1204 
-1217 EIKPDTTFV
+1217 
-1226 QVSTNDDHSL
+1226 
-1236 ALDSDGHLWAWGDN
+1236 
-1250 SDGQLGDGTT
+1250 
-1260 SRRLEPVEIDSDA
+1260 
-1273 TFVQVSAGYMHSL
+1273 
-1286 ALDSDGHV
+1286 
-1294 WAWGTN
+1294 
-1300 NHGQL
+1300 
-1305 GDGTNAKHDTPME
+1305 
-1318 VDSDTTFTQVNAGN
+1318 
-1332 MRSLALDSDGHL
+1332 
-1344 WAWGTDVG
+1344 
-1352 DGTSYN
+1352 
-1358 RYEPVE
+1358 
-1364 ISANATF
+1364 
-1371 TQVSANFGHSLAL
+1371 
-1384 DSDGHVWAWGDNGA
+1384 
-1398 GQLGDGT
+1398 
-1405 NSGERLEPVEV
+1405 
-1416 DSDATFVQVSAG
+1416 
-1428 YIHSLA
+1428 
-1434 LDSNGNLWAWGV
+1434 
-1446 NNYGQLGDGSTDNQ
+1446 
-1460 NVPTLVSVEHTWK
+1460 
-1473 SGIQTPTDTSTE
+1473 
-1485 SSGTSRFD
+1485 SGTSRFD
-1493 TSSTVSDRM
+1493 TSSVVSDRM
-1502 SAEVHDVTA
+1502 SADVHDVSA

-1572 IINGSWLKVAAGG
+1572 IINGSWLKIAAGG

-1596 LYTTGWNG
+1596 LYTTGWN
-1604 SGQLG
+1604 SRGQLG

-1614 NRDQWTEVASD
+1614 NRFEWTEVASD
-1625 KTFIDVACGNQFTVA
+1625 KTFTDVACGNQFTVA
-1640 IASDGTLWGAGN
+1640 IASDGTLWATGN
-1652 AVGSQNYATWTQ
+1652 IGNKTYTSLTQ
-1664 IGSDVKFT
+1664 ISSVTST
-1672 QLSASMEG
+1672 QVSASMDS
-1680 FIALNTSGGYLYSG
+1680 FIALTKNGGSLYAGASTALTPKGSGYM
-1694 TGVSLGQLSSGG
+1694 
-1706 YTQVA
+1706 QVA
-1711 AAFGQMYALKDDGT
+1711 AAFGQVYALTNSGT
-1725 VFWFST
+1725 VQPV
-1731 TYSATLSGLKDIVKI
+1731 ATLNRDGYSPNVSSLKDITLI
-1746 SGGYN
+1746 SGGYQ

-1771 QLANGKTGNGMYWTN
+1771 QLANGKTGNGMYWTDD
-1786 GSTGNN
+1786 STGNN
-1792 TNVIGTPVDT
+1792 TDIIGTPVDT

-1900 MTGKDQS
+1900 MTGKDQT

-1941 KTKPNTPDATKLDT
+1941 KNKPNTPDATKLDA

-2004 LGSISGLYWEDA
+2004 LGSISGLYWEDT

-2074 VNHRDFTTPDAG
+2074 VNHRDFTTPDVG

-2116 APTKKHVDAG
+2116 APTKEHVDAG

-2147 LMLVSVSGLVAAII
+2147 LMLVSISGLVAAII
-2161 LLRKKEQ
+2161 LLRKKEEQ

>member
-1 MSILKKHVAHPV
+1 MGILKKHVAHPV
-13 ALLAAIATLASGL
+13 ALLAAIATLSSGL
-26 TCMTNPVAS
+26 ICMTNPVAS

-181 VVAREGGMSTTYRT
+181 VVAREGGTSTTYRT

-242 ADALTYPGYSS
+242 TDVLTYPGYSS
-253 TKGASTSIDWT
+253 TKGASNSIDWT

-295 TVSSGKNGAAATIS
+295 TVSSGKNGTAATIS

-344 DDNGDAL
+344 DDNGNAL

-499 GAPVSDYKIQW
+499 GAPVSDYKVQW

-553 MFNTLAIA
+553 TFNTLAIA

-728 ANMSVDV
+728 VNMSVDV

-829 YELTQPVTV
+829 YELTQPVMV

-984 NGGWQTVK
+984 SGGWQTVK
-992 TVKTDKDGYYEFD
+992 TVKTDKDGHYEFD

-1034 YYGKLE
+1034 YYNKLE
-1040 NVTNTRSWS
+1040 DVVNTRSWS
-1049 NKIKSNAKDTSDN
+1049 NKIKSNAKDMSDD
-1062 ISLGIG
+1062 IHLGIG
-1068 IDQKNVDY
+1068 ADQKNVDY

-1109 QNKGKSTKK
+1109 QN
-1118 AANVPP
+1118 
-1124 VETFTEGVYHSLA
+1124 
-1137 LDSDGHLWAWGNN
+1137 
-1150 GAGQLGDGTNS
+1150 
-1161 GGLEPVE
+1161 
-1168 IKPDTTFVQ
+1168 
-1177 VSADV
+1177 
-1182 MHSLALDSDGHVWAW
+1182 
-1197 GDNGAGQ
+1197 
-1204 LGDGTTSRRLEPV
+1204 
-1217 EIKPDTTFV
+1217 
-1226 QVSTNDDHSL
+1226 
-1236 ALDSDGHLWAWGDN
+1236 
-1250 SDGQLGDGTT
+1250 
-1260 SRRLEPVEIDSDA
+1260 
-1273 TFVQVSAGYMHSL
+1273 
-1286 ALDSDGHV
+1286 
-1294 WAWGTN
+1294 
-1300 NHGQL
+1300 
-1305 GDGTNAKHDTPME
+1305 
-1318 VDSDTTFTQVNAGN
+1318 
-1332 MRSLALDSDGHL
+1332 
-1344 WAWGTDVG
+1344 
-1352 DGTSYN
+1352 
-1358 RYEPVE
+1358 
-1364 ISANATF
+1364 
-1371 TQVSANFGHSLAL
+1371 
-1384 DSDGHVWAWGDNGA
+1384 
-1398 GQLGDGT
+1398 
-1405 NSGERLEPVEV
+1405 
-1416 DSDATFVQVSAG
+1416 
-1428 YIHSLA
+1428 
-1434 LDSNGNLWAWGV
+1434 
-1446 NNYGQLGDGSTDNQ
+1446 
-1460 NVPTLVSVEHTWK
+1460 
-1473 SGIQTPTDTSTE
+1473 
-1485 SSGTSRFD
+1485 SGTSRFD
-1493 TSSTVSDRM
+1493 TSSVVSDRM
-1502 SAEVHDVTA
+1502 SADVHDVSA

-1533 FVLTSEG
+1533 FVLTNEG

-1558 TTNSATPTNVNKPT
+1558 STNTSTPVNVNKPT

-1596 LYTTGWNG
+1596 LYTTGWN
-1604 SGQLG
+1604 SRGQLG

-1614 NRDQWTEVASD
+1614 NRFEWTEVASD
-1625 KTFIDVACGNQFTVA
+1625 KTFTDVACGNQFTVA
-1640 IASDGTLWGAGN
+1640 IASDGTLWATGN
-1652 AVGSQNYATWTQ
+1652 IGNKTYTSLTQ
-1664 IGSDVKFT
+1664 ISSVTST
-1672 QLSASMEG
+1672 QVSASMDS
-1680 FIALNTSGGYLYSG
+1680 FIALTKNGGSLYAGASTALTPKGSGYM
-1694 TGVSLGQLSSGG
+1694 
-1706 YTQVA
+1706 QVA
-1711 AAFGQMYALKDDGT
+1711 AAFGQVYALTNSGT
-1725 VFWFST
+1725 VQPV
-1731 TYSATLSGLKDIVKI
+1731 ATLNRDGYSPNVSSLKDITLI
-1746 SGGYN
+1746 SGGYQ

-1771 QLANGKTGNGMYWTN
+1771 QLANGKTGNGMYWTDD
-1786 GSTGNN
+1786 STVNN
-1792 TNVIGTPVDT
+1792 TDIIGTPVDT

-1900 MTGKDQS
+1900 MTGKDQT

-1941 KTKPNTPDATKLDT
+1941 KNKPNTPDATKLDA

-2004 LGSISGLYWEDA
+2004 LGSISGLYWEDT

-2074 VNHRDFTTPDAG
+2074 VNHRDFTTPDVG
-2086 DKTPATDGSS
+2086 DKTPAADGSS

-2116 APTKKHVDAG
+2116 APTKEHVDAG

-2147 LMLVSVSGLVAAII
+2147 LMLVSISGLVTAII
-2161 LLRKKEQ
+2161 LLRKKEEQ

>member
-13 ALLAAIATLASGL
+13 ALLAAIAILASGL

-35 PKAHADELKP
+35 PKAHADELRP

-109 NVKFDLDDAPYLQTA
+109 NVKFDLDDAPYLQTV

-181 VVAREGGMSTTYRT
+181 VVAREGGTSTTYRT

-499 GAPVSDYKIQW
+499 GAPVSDYKVQW

-553 MFNTLAIA
+553 TFNTLAIA

-627 SAVDLTP
+627 SAVDLIP

-682 DGNNLVFTPRSGKV
+682 DGNNLVFTPRSGKA

-898 SAVNGIITLTPSDN
+898 SAVNGTITLTPSDN

-978 LGKQDS
+978 LGKQDA
-984 NGGWQTVK
+984 NGNWQTVK
-992 TVKTDKDGYYEFD
+992 TVKTDKDGYYEFV
-1005 LLHSGTYRTSVKRNT
+1005 LLHSGTYKTSVKRNT
-1020 GTSTGDGVQTQVKT
+1020 GTTTSDGVQTQVKT
-1034 YYGKLE
+1034 YYGKVE

-1049 NKIKSNAKDTSDN
+1049 NKIKANAKDTSDN

-1094 SCTDTKCVINWDVKV
+1094 KCTDTKCVINWDVKV
-1109 QNKGKSTKK
+1109 QNKG
-1118 AANVPP
+1118 
-1124 VETFTEGVYHSLA
+1124 
-1137 LDSDGHLWAWGNN
+1137 
-1150 GAGQLGDGTNS
+1150 
-1161 GGLEPVE
+1161 
-1168 IKPDTTFVQ
+1168 
-1177 VSADV
+1177 
-1182 MHSLALDSDGHVWAW
+1182 
-1197 GDNGAGQ
+1197 
-1204 LGDGTTSRRLEPV
+1204 
-1217 EIKPDTTFV
+1217 
-1226 QVSTNDDHSL
+1226 
-1236 ALDSDGHLWAWGDN
+1236 
-1250 SDGQLGDGTT
+1250 
-1260 SRRLEPVEIDSDA
+1260 
-1273 TFVQVSAGYMHSL
+1273 
-1286 ALDSDGHV
+1286 
-1294 WAWGTN
+1294 
-1300 NHGQL
+1300 
-1305 GDGTNAKHDTPME
+1305 
-1318 VDSDTTFTQVNAGN
+1318 
-1332 MRSLALDSDGHL
+1332 
-1344 WAWGTDVG
+1344 
-1352 DGTSYN
+1352 
-1358 RYEPVE
+1358 
-1364 ISANATF
+1364 
-1371 TQVSANFGHSLAL
+1371 
-1384 DSDGHVWAWGDNGA
+1384 
-1398 GQLGDGT
+1398 
-1405 NSGERLEPVEV
+1405 
-1416 DSDATFVQVSAG
+1416 
-1428 YIHSLA
+1428 
-1434 LDSNGNLWAWGV
+1434 
-1446 NNYGQLGDGSTDNQ
+1446 
-1460 NVPTLVSVEHTWK
+1460 
-1473 SGIQTPTDTSTE
+1473 
-1485 SSGTSRFD
+1485 TSRFD
-1493 TSSTVSDRM
+1493 TSSVVSDRM
-1502 SAEVHDVTA
+1502 SADVHDVSA

-1558 TTNSATPTNVNKPT
+1558 STNTSTPVNVNKPT
-1572 IINGSWLKVAAGG
+1572 MVNGSWLKVAAGG

-1604 SGQLG
+1604 KGQLG

-1614 NRDQWTEVASD
+1614 NRFEWTEVASD
-1625 KTFIDVACGNQFTVA
+1625 KTFTDVACGNQFTVA
-1640 IASDGTLWGAGN
+1640 IASDGTLWGVGN
-1652 AVGSQNYATWTQ
+1652 AVGSQNYAAWTQ
-1664 IGSDVKFT
+1664 IGSGVKFT

-1731 TYSATLSGLKDIVKI
+1731 YSATLSGLKDIVKI

-1792 TNVIGTPVDT
+1792 TDVIGTPVDT

-1834 KTGGARSIGLKGMA
+1834 KTGGARSTGLKGMA

-1875 LPYSIEPGGYVIYHF
+1875 LPYAIEPGGYVIYHF

-1941 KTKPNTPDATKLDT
+1941 KNKPNTPDATKLDA

-2004 LGSISGLYWEDA
+2004 LGSISGLYWEDT

-2086 DKTPATDGSS
+2086 DKTPAADGSS

-2116 APTKKHVDAG
+2116 APTKEHVDAG

-2147 LMLVSVSGLVAAII
+2147 LMLVSISGLVTAII
-2161 LLRKKEQ
+2161 LLRKKEEQ

>member
-181 VVAREGGMSTTYRT
+181 VVAREGGTSTTYRT

-242 ADALTYPGYSS
+242 ADTLTYPGYSS

-295 TVSSGKNGAAATIS
+295 TVSSGKNGTAATIS

-462 YAANVTADKLKNTTP
+462 YAANATADKLKNTTP

-499 GAPVSDYKIQW
+499 GAPVSDYKVQW

-553 MFNTLAIA
+553 TFNTLAIA

-646 RTILL
+646 RAILL

-770 TTKAEISDPLTWE
+770 TTKAEIGDPLTWE

-898 SAVNGIITLTPSDN
+898 SAVNGTITLTPSDN

-978 LGKQDS
+978 LGKQDA
-984 NGGWQTVK
+984 NGNWQTVK
-992 TVKTDKDGYYEFD
+992 TVKTDKDGYYEFV
-1005 LLHSGTYRTSVKRNT
+1005 LLHSGTYKTSVKRNT
-1020 GTSTGDGVQTQVKT
+1020 GTTTSDGVQTQVKT
-1034 YYGKLE
+1034 YYGKVE

-1049 NKIKSNAKDTSDN
+1049 NKIKANAKDTSDN

-1094 SCTDTKCVINWDVKV
+1094 KCTDTKCVINWDVKV
-1109 QNKGKSTKK
+1109 QNKG
-1118 AANVPP
+1118 
-1124 VETFTEGVYHSLA
+1124 
-1137 LDSDGHLWAWGNN
+1137 
-1150 GAGQLGDGTNS
+1150 
-1161 GGLEPVE
+1161 
-1168 IKPDTTFVQ
+1168 
-1177 VSADV
+1177 
-1182 MHSLALDSDGHVWAW
+1182 
-1197 GDNGAGQ
+1197 
-1204 LGDGTTSRRLEPV
+1204 
-1217 EIKPDTTFV
+1217 
-1226 QVSTNDDHSL
+1226 
-1236 ALDSDGHLWAWGDN
+1236 
-1250 SDGQLGDGTT
+1250 
-1260 SRRLEPVEIDSDA
+1260 
-1273 TFVQVSAGYMHSL
+1273 
-1286 ALDSDGHV
+1286 
-1294 WAWGTN
+1294 
-1300 NHGQL
+1300 
-1305 GDGTNAKHDTPME
+1305 
-1318 VDSDTTFTQVNAGN
+1318 
-1332 MRSLALDSDGHL
+1332 
-1344 WAWGTDVG
+1344 
-1352 DGTSYN
+1352 
-1358 RYEPVE
+1358 
-1364 ISANATF
+1364 
-1371 TQVSANFGHSLAL
+1371 
-1384 DSDGHVWAWGDNGA
+1384 
-1398 GQLGDGT
+1398 
-1405 NSGERLEPVEV
+1405 
-1416 DSDATFVQVSAG
+1416 
-1428 YIHSLA
+1428 
-1434 LDSNGNLWAWGV
+1434 
-1446 NNYGQLGDGSTDNQ
+1446 
-1460 NVPTLVSVEHTWK
+1460 
-1473 SGIQTPTDTSTE
+1473 
-1485 SSGTSRFD
+1485 TSRFD
-1493 TSSTVSDRM
+1493 TSSVVSDRM
-1502 SAEVHDVTA
+1502 SADVHDVSA

-1558 TTNSATPTNVNKPT
+1558 STNTSTPVNVNKPT
-1572 IINGSWLKVAAGG
+1572 MVNGSWLKVAAGG

-1604 SGQLG
+1604 KGQLG

-1614 NRDQWTEVASD
+1614 NRFEWTEVASD
-1625 KTFIDVACGNQFTVA
+1625 KTFTDVACGNQFTVA
-1640 IASDGTLWGAGN
+1640 IASDGTLWGVGN
-1652 AVGSQNYATWTQ
+1652 AVGSQNYAAWTQ
-1664 IGSDVKFT
+1664 IGSGVKFT

-1731 TYSATLSGLKDIVKI
+1731 YSATLSGLKDIVKI

-1792 TNVIGTPVDT
+1792 TDVIGTPVDT

-1834 KTGGARSIGLKGMA
+1834 KTGGARSTGLKGMA

-1941 KTKPNTPDATKLDT
+1941 KTKPDTPDATKLDA

-2004 LGSISGLYWEDA
+2004 LGSISGLYWDDT

-2102 TDEANKLTITLTQD
+2102 TDEDNKLTITLTQD
-2116 APTKKHVDAG
+2116 APTKEHVDAG

-2147 LMLVSVSGLVAAII
+2147 FMLVSVSGLVTAII

>member
-1 MSILKKHVAHPV
+1 MGILKKHVAHPV
-13 ALLAAIATLASGL
+13 ALLAAIATLSSGL
-26 TCMTNPVAS
+26 ICMTNPVAS

-181 VVAREGGMSTTYRT
+181 VVAREGGTSTTYRT

-242 ADALTYPGYSS
+242 TDALTYPGYSS

-295 TVSSGKNGAAATIS
+295 TVSSGKNGTAATIS

-344 DDNGDAL
+344 DDNGNAL

-439 HYYSDGSGDTVS
+439 HYYFDGSGDTVS

-499 GAPVSDYKIQW
+499 GAPVSDYKVQW

-553 MFNTLAIA
+553 TFNTLAIA

-770 TTKAEISDPLTWE
+770 TTKAEIGDPLTWE

-898 SAVNGIITLTPSDN
+898 SAVNGTITLTPSDN

-978 LGKQDS
+978 LGKQDA
-984 NGGWQTVK
+984 NGNWQTVK
-992 TVKTDKDGYYEFD
+992 TVKTDKDGYYEFV
-1005 LLHSGTYRTSVKRNT
+1005 LLHSGTYKTSVKRNT
-1020 GTSTGDGVQTQVKT
+1020 GTTTSDGVQTQVKT
-1034 YYGKLE
+1034 YYGKVE

-1049 NKIKSNAKDTSDN
+1049 NKIKANAKDTSDN

-1094 SCTDTKCVINWDVKV
+1094 KCTDTKCVINWDVKV
-1109 QNKGKSTKK
+1109 QNKG
-1118 AANVPP
+1118 
-1124 VETFTEGVYHSLA
+1124 
-1137 LDSDGHLWAWGNN
+1137 
-1150 GAGQLGDGTNS
+1150 
-1161 GGLEPVE
+1161 
-1168 IKPDTTFVQ
+1168 
-1177 VSADV
+1177 
-1182 MHSLALDSDGHVWAW
+1182 
-1197 GDNGAGQ
+1197 
-1204 LGDGTTSRRLEPV
+1204 
-1217 EIKPDTTFV
+1217 
-1226 QVSTNDDHSL
+1226 
-1236 ALDSDGHLWAWGDN
+1236 
-1250 SDGQLGDGTT
+1250 
-1260 SRRLEPVEIDSDA
+1260 
-1273 TFVQVSAGYMHSL
+1273 
-1286 ALDSDGHV
+1286 
-1294 WAWGTN
+1294 
-1300 NHGQL
+1300 
-1305 GDGTNAKHDTPME
+1305 
-1318 VDSDTTFTQVNAGN
+1318 
-1332 MRSLALDSDGHL
+1332 
-1344 WAWGTDVG
+1344 
-1352 DGTSYN
+1352 
-1358 RYEPVE
+1358 
-1364 ISANATF
+1364 
-1371 TQVSANFGHSLAL
+1371 
-1384 DSDGHVWAWGDNGA
+1384 
-1398 GQLGDGT
+1398 
-1405 NSGERLEPVEV
+1405 
-1416 DSDATFVQVSAG
+1416 
-1428 YIHSLA
+1428 
-1434 LDSNGNLWAWGV
+1434 
-1446 NNYGQLGDGSTDNQ
+1446 
-1460 NVPTLVSVEHTWK
+1460 
-1473 SGIQTPTDTSTE
+1473 
-1485 SSGTSRFD
+1485 TSRFD
-1493 TSSTVSDRM
+1493 TSSVVSDRM
-1502 SAEVHDVTA
+1502 SADVHDVSA

-1533 FVLTSEG
+1533 FVLTNEG

-1558 TTNSATPTNVNKPT
+1558 STNTSTPVNVNKPT

-1596 LYTTGWNG
+1596 LYTTGWN
-1604 SGQLG
+1604 SRGQLG
-1609 TGDTD
+1609 TGDTG
-1614 NRDQWTEVASD
+1614 NRFEWTEVASD
-1625 KTFIDVACGNQFTVA
+1625 KTFTDVACGNQFTVA
-1640 IASDGTLWGAGN
+1640 IASDGTLWATGN
-1652 AVGSQNYATWTQ
+1652 IGNKTYTSLTQ
-1664 IGSDVKFT
+1664 ISSVTST
-1672 QLSASMEG
+1672 QVSASMDS
-1680 FIALNTSGGYLYSG
+1680 FIALTKNGGSLYAGASTALTPKGSGYM
-1694 TGVSLGQLSSGG
+1694 
-1706 YTQVA
+1706 QVA
-1711 AAFGQMYALKDDGT
+1711 AAFGQVYALTNSGT
-1725 VFWFST
+1725 VQPV
-1731 TYSATLSGLKDIVKI
+1731 ATLNRDGYSPNVSSLKDITLI
-1746 SGGYN
+1746 SGGYQ

-1771 QLANGKTGNGMYWTN
+1771 QLANGKTGNGMYWTDD
-1786 GSTGNN
+1786 STGNN
-1792 TNVIGTPVDT
+1792 TDIIGTPVDT

-1900 MTGKDQS
+1900 MTGKDQT

-1941 KTKPNTPDATKLDT
+1941 KNKPNTPDATKLDA

-2004 LGSISGLYWEDA
+2004 LGSISGLYWEDT

-2074 VNHRDFTTPDAG
+2074 VNHRDFTTPDVG
-2086 DKTPATDGSS
+2086 DKTPAADGSS

-2116 APTKKHVDAG
+2116 APTKEHVDAG

-2147 LMLVSVSGLVAAII
+2147 LMLVSISGLVAAII
-2161 LLRKKEQ
+2161 LLRKKEEQ

>member
-109 NVKFDLDDAPYLQTA
+109 NVKFDLDDAPYLQTT

-181 VVAREGGMSTTYRT
+181 VVAREGGTSTTYRT

-295 TVSSGKNGAAATIS
+295 TVSSGKNGAAVTIS

-344 DDNGDAL
+344 DDKGGAL

-462 YAANVTADKLKNTTP
+462 YAANATADKLKNTAP

-499 GAPVSDYKIQW
+499 GAPVSGYKVQW

-553 MFNTLAIA
+553 TFNTLAIA

-750 PSVPFPVSN
+750 PSVPFLVSN

-770 TTKAEISDPLTWE
+770 TTKAEIGDPLTWE

-829 YELTQPVTV
+829 YELTRPVTV

-898 SAVNGIITLTPSDN
+898 SAVNGTITLTPSDN

-961 NTLIGD
+961 NTLIGK
-967 SEEHIEGVEVT
+967 SEERIEGVEVT

-984 NGGWQTVK
+984 SGGWQTVK
-992 TVKTDKDGYYEFD
+992 TVKTDKDGHYEFD

-1040 NVTNTRSWS
+1040 DVSNTRSWS
-1049 NKIKSNAKDTSDN
+1049 NKVKTNAKDTSDD
-1062 ISLGIG
+1062 IHLGIG
-1068 IDQKNVDY
+1068 INQTSVDY

-1109 QNKGKSTKK
+1109 QN
-1118 AANVPP
+1118 
-1124 VETFTEGVYHSLA
+1124 
-1137 LDSDGHLWAWGNN
+1137 
-1150 GAGQLGDGTNS
+1150 
-1161 GGLEPVE
+1161 
-1168 IKPDTTFVQ
+1168 
-1177 VSADV
+1177 
-1182 MHSLALDSDGHVWAW
+1182 
-1197 GDNGAGQ
+1197 
-1204 LGDGTTSRRLEPV
+1204 
-1217 EIKPDTTFV
+1217 
-1226 QVSTNDDHSL
+1226 
-1236 ALDSDGHLWAWGDN
+1236 
-1250 SDGQLGDGTT
+1250 
-1260 SRRLEPVEIDSDA
+1260 
-1273 TFVQVSAGYMHSL
+1273 
-1286 ALDSDGHV
+1286 
-1294 WAWGTN
+1294 
-1300 NHGQL
+1300 
-1305 GDGTNAKHDTPME
+1305 
-1318 VDSDTTFTQVNAGN
+1318 
-1332 MRSLALDSDGHL
+1332 
-1344 WAWGTDVG
+1344 
-1352 DGTSYN
+1352 
-1358 RYEPVE
+1358 
-1364 ISANATF
+1364 
-1371 TQVSANFGHSLAL
+1371 
-1384 DSDGHVWAWGDNGA
+1384 
-1398 GQLGDGT
+1398 
-1405 NSGERLEPVEV
+1405 
-1416 DSDATFVQVSAG
+1416 
-1428 YIHSLA
+1428 
-1434 LDSNGNLWAWGV
+1434 
-1446 NNYGQLGDGSTDNQ
+1446 
-1460 NVPTLVSVEHTWK
+1460 
-1473 SGIQTPTDTSTE
+1473 
-1485 SSGTSRFD
+1485 SGTSRFD
-1493 TSSTVSDRM
+1493 TSSVVSDRM
-1502 SAEVHDVTA
+1502 SADVHDVSA

-1572 IINGSWLKVAAGG
+1572 MVNGSWLKVAAGG

-1640 IASDGTLWGAGN
+1640 IASDGTLWGVGN
-1652 AVGSQNYATWTQ
+1652 AVGSQNYAAWMQ
-1664 IGSDVKFT
+1664 IGSGVKFT

-1731 TYSATLSGLKDIVKI
+1731 YSATLSGLKDIVKI
-1746 SGGYN
+1746 SGGYH

-1792 TNVIGTPVDT
+1792 TDVIGTPVDT

-1834 KTGGARSIGLKGMA
+1834 KTGGARSTGLKGMA
-1848 VSSDPTAVPVEPSS
+1848 VSSDPTAVPVEPSN

-1890 TGTVDRETAD
+1890 TGTVDRD
-1900 MTGKDQS
+1900 MTDTTKWEQS
-1907 YIDEWVKKNTK
+1907 DIDKWVKEHTK

-1941 KTKPNTPDATKLDT
+1941 KTTPNTPDATKLDT

-2004 LGSISGLYWEDA
+2004 LGSISGLYWEDT

-2074 VNHRDFTTPDAG
+2074 VNHRDFTTPDVG

-2102 TDEANKLTITLTQD
+2102 TDEDNKLTITLTQD
-2116 APTKKHVDAG
+2116 APTKEHVDAG

-2136 PHTGMGLLLPL
+2136 PHTGMGLMLPL
-2147 LMLVSVSGLVAAII
+2147 LMLVSISGLVTAII

>member
-35 PKAHADELKP
+35 PKAHADELRP

-181 VVAREGGMSTTYRT
+181 VVAREGGTSTTYRT

-499 GAPVSDYKIQW
+499 GAPVSDYKVQW

-553 MFNTLAIA
+553 TFNTLAIA

-898 SAVNGIITLTPSDN
+898 SAVNGTITLTPSDN

-978 LGKQDS
+978 LGKQNS
-984 NGGWQTVK
+984 SGGWQTVK
-992 TVKTDKDGYYEFD
+992 TVKTDKDGHYEFD

-1034 YYGKLE
+1034 YYNKLE

-1049 NKIKSNAKDTSDN
+1049 NKIKSNAKDTSDD
-1062 ISLGIG
+1062 IHLGIG
-1068 IDQKNVDY
+1068 ADQKNVDY

-1094 SCTDTKCVINWDVKV
+1094 SCTDTKCVVNWDVKV
-1109 QNKGKSTKK
+1109 QNKG
-1118 AANVPP
+1118 
-1124 VETFTEGVYHSLA
+1124 
-1137 LDSDGHLWAWGNN
+1137 
-1150 GAGQLGDGTNS
+1150 
-1161 GGLEPVE
+1161 
-1168 IKPDTTFVQ
+1168 
-1177 VSADV
+1177 
-1182 MHSLALDSDGHVWAW
+1182 
-1197 GDNGAGQ
+1197 
-1204 LGDGTTSRRLEPV
+1204 
-1217 EIKPDTTFV
+1217 
-1226 QVSTNDDHSL
+1226 
-1236 ALDSDGHLWAWGDN
+1236 
-1250 SDGQLGDGTT
+1250 
-1260 SRRLEPVEIDSDA
+1260 
-1273 TFVQVSAGYMHSL
+1273 
-1286 ALDSDGHV
+1286 
-1294 WAWGTN
+1294 
-1300 NHGQL
+1300 
-1305 GDGTNAKHDTPME
+1305 
-1318 VDSDTTFTQVNAGN
+1318 
-1332 MRSLALDSDGHL
+1332 
-1344 WAWGTDVG
+1344 
-1352 DGTSYN
+1352 
-1358 RYEPVE
+1358 
-1364 ISANATF
+1364 
-1371 TQVSANFGHSLAL
+1371 
-1384 DSDGHVWAWGDNGA
+1384 
-1398 GQLGDGT
+1398 
-1405 NSGERLEPVEV
+1405 
-1416 DSDATFVQVSAG
+1416 
-1428 YIHSLA
+1428 
-1434 LDSNGNLWAWGV
+1434 
-1446 NNYGQLGDGSTDNQ
+1446 
-1460 NVPTLVSVEHTWK
+1460 
-1473 SGIQTPTDTSTE
+1473 
-1485 SSGTSRFD
+1485 TSRFD
-1493 TSSTVSDRM
+1493 TSSVVSDRM
-1502 SAEVHDVTA
+1502 SADVHDVSA

-1558 TTNSATPTNVNKPT
+1558 STNTSTPVNVNKPT
-1572 IINGSWLKVAAGG
+1572 MVNGSWLKVAAGG

-1604 SGQLG
+1604 KGQLG

-1614 NRDQWTEVASD
+1614 NRFEWTEVASD
-1625 KTFIDVACGNQFTVA
+1625 KTFTDVACGNQFTVA
-1640 IASDGTLWGAGN
+1640 IASDGTLWGVGN
-1652 AVGSQNYATWTQ
+1652 AVGSQNYAAWTQ
-1664 IGSDVKFT
+1664 IGSGVKFT

-1731 TYSATLSGLKDIVKI
+1731 YSTTLSGLKDIVKI

-1771 QLANGKTGNGMYWTN
+1771 QLANGKTGNGMYWTD

-1792 TNVIGTPVDT
+1792 TDVIGTPVDT

-1834 KTGGARSIGLKGMA
+1834 KTGGARSTGLKGMA

-1875 LPYSIEPGGYVIYHF
+1875 LPYAIEPGGYVIYHF

-1933 SGTPHASG
+1933 SGTPHAIG
-1941 KTKPNTPDATKLDT
+1941 KNKPNTPDATKLDA

-2004 LGSISGLYWEDA
+2004 LGSISGLYWEDT

-2074 VNHRDFTTPDAG
+2074 VNHRDFTTPDVG
-2086 DKTPATDGSS
+2086 DKTPAADGSS

-2116 APTKKHVDAG
+2116 APTKEHVDAG

-2147 LMLVSVSGLVAAII
+2147 LMLVSISGLVAAII
-2161 LLRKKEQ
+2161 LLRKKEEQ

>member
-181 VVAREGGMSTTYRT
+181 VVAREGGTSTTYRT

-499 GAPVSDYKIQW
+499 GAPVSDYKVQW

-553 MFNTLAIA
+553 TFNTLAIA

-590 WIAKPVDPTTSI
+590 WIAKLVDPTTSI

-898 SAVNGIITLTPSDN
+898 SAVNGTITLTPSDN

-978 LGKQDS
+978 LGKQNS
-984 NGGWQTVK
+984 SGGWQTVK
-992 TVKTDKDGYYEFD
+992 TVKTDKDGHYEFD

-1034 YYGKLE
+1034 YYNKLE

-1049 NKIKSNAKDTSDN
+1049 NKIKSNAKDTSDD
-1062 ISLGIG
+1062 IHLGIG
-1068 IDQKNVDY
+1068 ADQKNVDY

-1094 SCTDTKCVINWDVKV
+1094 SCTDTKCVVNWDVKV
-1109 QNKGKSTKK
+1109 QNKG
-1118 AANVPP
+1118 
-1124 VETFTEGVYHSLA
+1124 
-1137 LDSDGHLWAWGNN
+1137 
-1150 GAGQLGDGTNS
+1150 
-1161 GGLEPVE
+1161 
-1168 IKPDTTFVQ
+1168 
-1177 VSADV
+1177 
-1182 MHSLALDSDGHVWAW
+1182 
-1197 GDNGAGQ
+1197 
-1204 LGDGTTSRRLEPV
+1204 
-1217 EIKPDTTFV
+1217 
-1226 QVSTNDDHSL
+1226 
-1236 ALDSDGHLWAWGDN
+1236 
-1250 SDGQLGDGTT
+1250 
-1260 SRRLEPVEIDSDA
+1260 
-1273 TFVQVSAGYMHSL
+1273 
-1286 ALDSDGHV
+1286 
-1294 WAWGTN
+1294 
-1300 NHGQL
+1300 
-1305 GDGTNAKHDTPME
+1305 
-1318 VDSDTTFTQVNAGN
+1318 
-1332 MRSLALDSDGHL
+1332 
-1344 WAWGTDVG
+1344 
-1352 DGTSYN
+1352 
-1358 RYEPVE
+1358 
-1364 ISANATF
+1364 
-1371 TQVSANFGHSLAL
+1371 
-1384 DSDGHVWAWGDNGA
+1384 
-1398 GQLGDGT
+1398 
-1405 NSGERLEPVEV
+1405 
-1416 DSDATFVQVSAG
+1416 
-1428 YIHSLA
+1428 
-1434 LDSNGNLWAWGV
+1434 
-1446 NNYGQLGDGSTDNQ
+1446 
-1460 NVPTLVSVEHTWK
+1460 
-1473 SGIQTPTDTSTE
+1473 
-1485 SSGTSRFD
+1485 TSRFD
-1493 TSSTVSDRM
+1493 TSSVVSDRM
-1502 SAEVHDVTA
+1502 SADVHDVSA

-1558 TTNSATPTNVNKPT
+1558 STNTSTPVNVNKPT
-1572 IINGSWLKVAAGG
+1572 MVNGSWLKVAAGG

-1604 SGQLG
+1604 KGQLG

-1614 NRDQWTEVASD
+1614 NRFEWTEVASD
-1625 KTFIDVACGNQFTVA
+1625 KTFTDVACGNQFTVA
-1640 IASDGTLWGAGN
+1640 IASDGTLWGVGN
-1652 AVGSQNYATWTQ
+1652 AVGSQNYAAWTQ
-1664 IGSDVKFT
+1664 IGSGVKFT

-1731 TYSATLSGLKDIVKI
+1731 YSTTLSGLKDIVKI

-1771 QLANGKTGNGMYWTN
+1771 QLANGKTGNGMYWTD

-1792 TNVIGTPVDT
+1792 TDVIGTPVDT

-1834 KTGGARSIGLKGMA
+1834 KTGGARSTGLKGMA

-1875 LPYSIEPGGYVIYHF
+1875 LPYAIEPGGYVIYHF

-1933 SGTPHASG
+1933 SGTPHAIG
-1941 KTKPNTPDATKLDT
+1941 KNKPNTPDATKLDA

-2004 LGSISGLYWEDA
+2004 LGSISGLYWEDT

-2074 VNHRDFTTPDAG
+2074 VNHRDFTTPDVG
-2086 DKTPATDGSS
+2086 DKTPAADGSS

-2116 APTKKHVDAG
+2116 APTKEHVDAG

-2147 LMLVSVSGLVAAII
+2147 LMLVSISGLVAAII
-2161 LLRKKEQ
+2161 LLRKKEEQ

>member
-1 MSILKKHVAHPV
+1 MGILKKHVAHPV

-181 VVAREGGMSTTYRT
+181 VVAREGGTSTTYRT

-274 GTVWTVGG
+274 NTVWTVGG

-295 TVSSGKNGAAATIS
+295 TVSSGKNGEAATIS

-499 GAPVSDYKIQW
+499 GAPVSDYKVQW
-510 ADSKDNWHDGEPS
+510 DDSKDNWHDGEPS

-553 MFNTLAIA
+553 TFNTLAIA

-862 DYEWKTWDELSAIE
+862 DYEWKTWDELSSIE
-876 KKNITAIRLTSTVVA
+876 KKNIIAIRLTSTVVA

-898 SAVNGIITLTPSDN
+898 SAVNGAITLTPSDN

-967 SEEHIEGVEVT
+967 SEERIEGVEVT

-984 NGGWQTVK
+984 SGGWQAVK
-992 TVKTDKDGYYEFD
+992 TVKTDKDGYYEFN

-1049 NKIKSNAKDTSDN
+1049 NKIKSNAKDTSDD
-1062 ISLGIG
+1062 IHLGIG
-1068 IDQKNVDY
+1068 ADQKNVDY

-1109 QNKGKSTKK
+1109 QN
-1118 AANVPP
+1118 
-1124 VETFTEGVYHSLA
+1124 
-1137 LDSDGHLWAWGNN
+1137 
-1150 GAGQLGDGTNS
+1150 
-1161 GGLEPVE
+1161 
-1168 IKPDTTFVQ
+1168 
-1177 VSADV
+1177 
-1182 MHSLALDSDGHVWAW
+1182 
-1197 GDNGAGQ
+1197 
-1204 LGDGTTSRRLEPV
+1204 
-1217 EIKPDTTFV
+1217 
-1226 QVSTNDDHSL
+1226 
-1236 ALDSDGHLWAWGDN
+1236 
-1250 SDGQLGDGTT
+1250 
-1260 SRRLEPVEIDSDA
+1260 
-1273 TFVQVSAGYMHSL
+1273 
-1286 ALDSDGHV
+1286 
-1294 WAWGTN
+1294 
-1300 NHGQL
+1300 
-1305 GDGTNAKHDTPME
+1305 
-1318 VDSDTTFTQVNAGN
+1318 
-1332 MRSLALDSDGHL
+1332 
-1344 WAWGTDVG
+1344 
-1352 DGTSYN
+1352 
-1358 RYEPVE
+1358 
-1364 ISANATF
+1364 
-1371 TQVSANFGHSLAL
+1371 
-1384 DSDGHVWAWGDNGA
+1384 
-1398 GQLGDGT
+1398 
-1405 NSGERLEPVEV
+1405 
-1416 DSDATFVQVSAG
+1416 
-1428 YIHSLA
+1428 
-1434 LDSNGNLWAWGV
+1434 
-1446 NNYGQLGDGSTDNQ
+1446 
-1460 NVPTLVSVEHTWK
+1460 
-1473 SGIQTPTDTSTE
+1473 
-1485 SSGTSRFD
+1485 SGTSRFD
-1493 TSSTVSDRM
+1493 TSSVVSDRM
-1502 SAEVHDVTA
+1502 SADVHDVSA

-1533 FVLTSEG
+1533 FVLTNEG

-1558 TTNSATPTNVNKPT
+1558 TTNTATPTNVNKPT
-1572 IINGSWLKVAAGG
+1572 IVNGSWLKVAAGG

-1604 SGQLG
+1604 KGQLG

-1614 NRDQWTEVASD
+1614 NRDQWTLVAED
-1625 KTFIDVACGNQFTVA
+1625 KTFVDVACGNQFTVA
-1640 IASDGTLWGAGN
+1640 IASDGTLWV
-1652 AVGSQNYATWTQ
+1652 VGKVSSTSYSTWTQ
-1664 IGSDVKFT
+1664 IQSGKTFT
-1672 QLSASMEG
+1672 QVSASTYRWVALTSYGGCVVDGDEFFSIG
-1680 FIALNTSGGYLYSG
+1680 F
-1694 TGVSLGQLSSGG
+1694 
-1706 YTQVA
+1706 TQVVA
-1711 AAFGQMYALKDDGT
+1711 SFGNAYGLTDAGT
-1725 VFWFST
+1725 VIV
-1731 TYSATLSGLKDIVKI
+1731 LVGGGDSGIGQSNVSNLRYITRI
-1746 SGGYN
+1746 GGGYN
-1751 TLYAIDKNQHLWA
+1751 TFYAIDKNQHLWA
-1764 SGWNGDG
+1764 AGWNGDG
-1771 QLANGKTGNGMYWTN
+1771 QLANGKTGTGRYWTN
-1786 GSTGNN
+1786 GSTSGNADI
-1792 TNVIGTPVDT
+1792 VSTPIDT
-1802 GIIASD
+1802 GITASD
-1808 VAGGDRDVLILGK
+1808 VAGGDRDVLIVGK

-1834 KTGGARSIGLKGMA
+1834 KTGGARSTGLKGMV
-1848 VSSDPTAVPVEPSS
+1848 VSSDPTAVPVEPLS
-1862 ETTENGLTTRTYN
+1862 ESTEKGLTTRTYN
-1875 LPYSIEPGGYVIYHF
+1875 LPYAIESGGYVIYHF

-1900 MTGKDQS
+1900 TTKWS
-1907 YIDEWVKKNTK
+1907 PTEKDEWVKKNTK
-1918 TILNQAWFDSEHTPY
+1918 TILNQAWFTSEHTPY

-1941 KTKPNTPDATKLDT
+1941 KTKPDPPNASKLDT

-2004 LGSISGLYWEDA
+2004 LGSISGLYWEDT

-2074 VNHRDFTTPDAG
+2074 VNHRDFTTPDVG

-2116 APTKKHVDAG
+2116 APTKEHVDAG

-2147 LMLVSVSGLVAAII
+2147 LMLVSISGLVAAII
-2161 LLRKKEQ
+2161 LLRKKEEQ

>member
-13 ALLAAIATLASGL
+13 ALLAAIATLSSGL

-181 VVAREGGMSTTYRT
+181 VVAREGGTSTTYRT

-242 ADALTYPGYSS
+242 TDALTYPGYSS

-282 QRITRNSDKEQYL
+282 QRITCNSDKEQYL
-295 TVSSGKNGAAATIS
+295 TVSSGKNGTAATIS

-344 DDNGDAL
+344 DDNGNAL

-499 GAPVSDYKIQW
+499 GAPVSDYKVQW

-553 MFNTLAIA
+553 TFNTLTIA

-714 GIVSNLATGTVTAS
+714 GIVSNLATGTVIAS

-770 TTKAEISDPLTWE
+770 TTKAEIGDPLTWE

-829 YELTQPVTV
+829 YELTQPITV

-862 DYEWKTWDELSAIE
+862 DYEWKTWDKLTDSD

-898 SAVNGIITLTPSDN
+898 SAVNGTITLTPSDN

-961 NTLIGD
+961 NTLIGK

-978 LGKQDS
+978 LGKQDA
-984 NGGWQTVK
+984 NGNWQTVK
-992 TVKTDKDGYYEFD
+992 TVKTDKDGYYEFV
-1005 LLHSGTYRTSVKRNT
+1005 LLHSGTYKTSVKRNT
-1020 GTSTGDGVQTQVKT
+1020 GTTTSDGVQTQVKT
-1034 YYGKLE
+1034 YYGKVE

-1049 NKIKSNAKDTSDN
+1049 NKIKANAKDTSDN

-1094 SCTDTKCVINWDVKV
+1094 KCTDTKCVINWDVKV
-1109 QNKGKSTKK
+1109 QNKG
-1118 AANVPP
+1118 
-1124 VETFTEGVYHSLA
+1124 
-1137 LDSDGHLWAWGNN
+1137 
-1150 GAGQLGDGTNS
+1150 
-1161 GGLEPVE
+1161 
-1168 IKPDTTFVQ
+1168 
-1177 VSADV
+1177 
-1182 MHSLALDSDGHVWAW
+1182 
-1197 GDNGAGQ
+1197 
-1204 LGDGTTSRRLEPV
+1204 
-1217 EIKPDTTFV
+1217 
-1226 QVSTNDDHSL
+1226 
-1236 ALDSDGHLWAWGDN
+1236 
-1250 SDGQLGDGTT
+1250 
-1260 SRRLEPVEIDSDA
+1260 
-1273 TFVQVSAGYMHSL
+1273 
-1286 ALDSDGHV
+1286 
-1294 WAWGTN
+1294 
-1300 NHGQL
+1300 
-1305 GDGTNAKHDTPME
+1305 
-1318 VDSDTTFTQVNAGN
+1318 
-1332 MRSLALDSDGHL
+1332 
-1344 WAWGTDVG
+1344 
-1352 DGTSYN
+1352 
-1358 RYEPVE
+1358 
-1364 ISANATF
+1364 
-1371 TQVSANFGHSLAL
+1371 
-1384 DSDGHVWAWGDNGA
+1384 
-1398 GQLGDGT
+1398 
-1405 NSGERLEPVEV
+1405 
-1416 DSDATFVQVSAG
+1416 
-1428 YIHSLA
+1428 
-1434 LDSNGNLWAWGV
+1434 
-1446 NNYGQLGDGSTDNQ
+1446 
-1460 NVPTLVSVEHTWK
+1460 
-1473 SGIQTPTDTSTE
+1473 
-1485 SSGTSRFD
+1485 TSRFD
-1493 TSSTVSDRM
+1493 TSSVVSDRM
-1502 SAEVHDVTA
+1502 SADVHDVSA

-1558 TTNSATPTNVNKPT
+1558 STNTSTPVNVNKPT
-1572 IINGSWLKVAAGG
+1572 MVNGSWLKVAAGG

-1604 SGQLG
+1604 KGQLG

-1614 NRDQWTEVASD
+1614 NRFEWTEVASD
-1625 KTFIDVACGNQFTVA
+1625 KTFTDVACGNQFTVA
-1640 IASDGTLWGAGN
+1640 IASDGTLWGVGN
-1652 AVGSQNYATWTQ
+1652 AVGSQNYAAWTQ
-1664 IGSDVKFT
+1664 IGSGVKFT

-1731 TYSATLSGLKDIVKI
+1731 YSATLSGLKDIVKI

-1792 TNVIGTPVDT
+1792 TDVISTPVDT

-1834 KTGGARSIGLKGMA
+1834 KTGGARSTGLKGMA

-1875 LPYSIEPGGYVIYHF
+1875 LPYAIEPGGYVIYHF

-1941 KTKPNTPDATKLDT
+1941 KNKPNTPDATKLDA

-2004 LGSISGLYWEDA
+2004 LGSISGLYWEDT

-2074 VNHRDFTTPDAG
+2074 VNHRDFTTPDVG

-2116 APTKKHVDAG
+2116 APIKEHVDAG

-2147 LMLVSVSGLVAAII
+2147 LMLVSISGLVAAII
-2161 LLRKKEQ
+2161 LLRKKEEQ

>member
-181 VVAREGGMSTTYRT
+181 VVAREGGTSTTYRT

-401 GKIPLFGKGLQRPNT
+401 GNPLFGKGLQRPNT

-499 GAPVSDYKIQW
+499 GAPVSDYKVQW

-553 MFNTLAIA
+553 TFNTLAIA

-789 GGGHTGTMDSML
+789 GDGHTGTMDSML

-862 DYEWKTWDELSAIE
+862 DYEWKTWDELSATE

-898 SAVNGIITLTPSDN
+898 SAVNGTITLTPSDN

-967 SEEHIEGVEVT
+967 GEERIEGVEVT

-984 NGGWQTVK
+984 SGGWQTVK
-992 TVKTDKDGYYEFD
+992 TVKTDKDGHYEFD

-1034 YYGKLE
+1034 YYNKLE

-1049 NKIKSNAKDTSDN
+1049 NKIKSNAKDTSDD
-1062 ISLGIG
+1062 IHLGIG
-1068 IDQKNVDY
+1068 ADQKNVDY

-1109 QNKGKSTKK
+1109 QN
-1118 AANVPP
+1118 
-1124 VETFTEGVYHSLA
+1124 
-1137 LDSDGHLWAWGNN
+1137 
-1150 GAGQLGDGTNS
+1150 
-1161 GGLEPVE
+1161 
-1168 IKPDTTFVQ
+1168 
-1177 VSADV
+1177 
-1182 MHSLALDSDGHVWAW
+1182 
-1197 GDNGAGQ
+1197 
-1204 LGDGTTSRRLEPV
+1204 
-1217 EIKPDTTFV
+1217 
-1226 QVSTNDDHSL
+1226 
-1236 ALDSDGHLWAWGDN
+1236 
-1250 SDGQLGDGTT
+1250 
-1260 SRRLEPVEIDSDA
+1260 
-1273 TFVQVSAGYMHSL
+1273 
-1286 ALDSDGHV
+1286 
-1294 WAWGTN
+1294 
-1300 NHGQL
+1300 
-1305 GDGTNAKHDTPME
+1305 
-1318 VDSDTTFTQVNAGN
+1318 
-1332 MRSLALDSDGHL
+1332 
-1344 WAWGTDVG
+1344 
-1352 DGTSYN
+1352 
-1358 RYEPVE
+1358 
-1364 ISANATF
+1364 
-1371 TQVSANFGHSLAL
+1371 
-1384 DSDGHVWAWGDNGA
+1384 
-1398 GQLGDGT
+1398 
-1405 NSGERLEPVEV
+1405 
-1416 DSDATFVQVSAG
+1416 
-1428 YIHSLA
+1428 
-1434 LDSNGNLWAWGV
+1434 
-1446 NNYGQLGDGSTDNQ
+1446 
-1460 NVPTLVSVEHTWK
+1460 
-1473 SGIQTPTDTSTE
+1473 
-1485 SSGTSRFD
+1485 SGTSRFD
-1493 TSSTVSDRM
+1493 TSSVVSDRM
-1502 SAEVHDVTA
+1502 SADVHDVSA

-1523 KQVATSGDHK
+1523 KQVVTSGDHK

-1625 KTFIDVACGNQFTVA
+1625 KTFTDVACGNQFTVA
-1640 IASDGTLWGAGN
+1640 IASDGTLWGVGN
-1652 AVGSQNYATWTQ
+1652 AVGSQNYAAWTQ
-1664 IGSDVKFT
+1664 IGSGVKFT

-1731 TYSATLSGLKDIVKI
+1731 YSATLSGLKDIVKI

-1792 TNVIGTPVDT
+1792 TDVIGTPVDT

-1808 VAGGDRDVLILGK
+1808 VAGGDRDVLILSK

-1834 KTGGARSIGLKGMA
+1834 KTGGARSTGLKGMA

-1862 ETTENGLTTRTYN
+1862 ETTENELTTRTYN

-1890 TGTVDRETAD
+1890 TGTVDRDITDTTKWELSD
-1900 MTGKDQS
+1900 
-1907 YIDEWVKKNTK
+1907 IDKWVKEHTK

-1941 KTKPNTPDATKLDT
+1941 KTKPNTPDATKLDA

-1993 TIITPTTTAKK
+1993 TIITPTTTAKN
-2004 LGSISGLYWEDA
+2004 LGSISGLYWDDT

-2049 TDKDGKYI
+2049 TDEDGKYI

-2102 TDEANKLTITLTQD
+2102 TDEDNKLTITLTQD
-2116 APTKKHVDAG
+2116 APTKEHVDAG

-2147 LMLVSVSGLVAAII
+2147 LMLVSISGLVTAII
-2161 LLRKKEQ
+2161 LLRKKEEQ

>member
-181 VVAREGGMSTTYRT
+181 VVAREGGTSTTYRT

-499 GAPVSDYKIQW
+499 GAPVSDYKVQW

-553 MFNTLAIA
+553 TFNTLAIA

-898 SAVNGIITLTPSDN
+898 SAVNGTITLTPSDN

-978 LGKQDS
+978 LGKQNS
-984 NGGWQTVK
+984 SGGWQTVK
-992 TVKTDKDGYYEFD
+992 TVKTDKDGHYEFD

-1034 YYGKLE
+1034 YYNKLE

-1049 NKIKSNAKDTSDN
+1049 NKIKSNAKDTSDD
-1062 ISLGIG
+1062 IHLGIG
-1068 IDQKNVDY
+1068 ADQKNVDY

-1094 SCTDTKCVINWDVKV
+1094 SCTDTKCVVNWDVKV
-1109 QNKGKSTKK
+1109 QNKG
-1118 AANVPP
+1118 
-1124 VETFTEGVYHSLA
+1124 
-1137 LDSDGHLWAWGNN
+1137 
-1150 GAGQLGDGTNS
+1150 
-1161 GGLEPVE
+1161 
-1168 IKPDTTFVQ
+1168 
-1177 VSADV
+1177 
-1182 MHSLALDSDGHVWAW
+1182 
-1197 GDNGAGQ
+1197 
-1204 LGDGTTSRRLEPV
+1204 
-1217 EIKPDTTFV
+1217 
-1226 QVSTNDDHSL
+1226 
-1236 ALDSDGHLWAWGDN
+1236 
-1250 SDGQLGDGTT
+1250 
-1260 SRRLEPVEIDSDA
+1260 
-1273 TFVQVSAGYMHSL
+1273 
-1286 ALDSDGHV
+1286 
-1294 WAWGTN
+1294 
-1300 NHGQL
+1300 
-1305 GDGTNAKHDTPME
+1305 
-1318 VDSDTTFTQVNAGN
+1318 
-1332 MRSLALDSDGHL
+1332 
-1344 WAWGTDVG
+1344 
-1352 DGTSYN
+1352 
-1358 RYEPVE
+1358 
-1364 ISANATF
+1364 
-1371 TQVSANFGHSLAL
+1371 
-1384 DSDGHVWAWGDNGA
+1384 
-1398 GQLGDGT
+1398 
-1405 NSGERLEPVEV
+1405 
-1416 DSDATFVQVSAG
+1416 
-1428 YIHSLA
+1428 
-1434 LDSNGNLWAWGV
+1434 
-1446 NNYGQLGDGSTDNQ
+1446 
-1460 NVPTLVSVEHTWK
+1460 
-1473 SGIQTPTDTSTE
+1473 
-1485 SSGTSRFD
+1485 TSRFD
-1493 TSSTVSDRM
+1493 TSSVVSDRM
-1502 SAEVHDVTA
+1502 SADVHDVSA

-1558 TTNSATPTNVNKPT
+1558 STNTSTPVNVNKPT
-1572 IINGSWLKVAAGG
+1572 MVNGSWLKVAAGG

-1604 SGQLG
+1604 KGQLG

-1614 NRDQWTEVASD
+1614 NRFEWTEVASD
-1625 KTFIDVACGNQFTVA
+1625 KTFTDVACGNQFTVA
-1640 IASDGTLWGAGN
+1640 IASDGTLWGVGN
-1652 AVGSQNYATWTQ
+1652 AVGSQNYAAWTQ
-1664 IGSDVKFT
+1664 IGSGVKFT

-1731 TYSATLSGLKDIVKI
+1731 YSTTLSGLKDIVKI

-1771 QLANGKTGNGMYWTN
+1771 QLANGKTGNGMYWTD

-1792 TNVIGTPVDT
+1792 TDVIGTPVDT

-1808 VAGGDRDVLILGK
+1808 VAGDRDVLILGK

-1834 KTGGARSIGLKGMA
+1834 KTGGARSTGLKGMA

-1875 LPYSIEPGGYVIYHF
+1875 LPYAIEPGGYVIYHF

-1933 SGTPHASG
+1933 SGTPHAIG
-1941 KTKPNTPDATKLDT
+1941 KNKPNTPDATKLDA

-2004 LGSISGLYWEDA
+2004 LGSISGLYWEDT

-2074 VNHRDFTTPDAG
+2074 VNHRDFTTPDVG
-2086 DKTPATDGSS
+2086 DKTPAADGSS

-2116 APTKKHVDAG
+2116 APTKEHVGAG

-2147 LMLVSVSGLVAAII
+2147 LMLVSISGLVAAII
-2161 LLRKKEQ
+2161 LLRKKEEQ

>member
-109 NVKFDLDDAPYLQTA
+109 NVKFDLDDAPYLQTV

-181 VVAREGGMSTTYRT
+181 VVAREGGTSTTYRT

-451 RGTQVKTILEM
+451 RRTQVKTILEM

-488 RWDGSLEVTQN
+488 QWDGSLEVTQN
-499 GAPVSDYKIQW
+499 GAPVSDYKVQW
-510 ADSKDNWHDGEPS
+510 DDSKDNWHDGEPS

-553 MFNTLAIA
+553 TFNTLAIA

-862 DYEWKTWDELSAIE
+862 DYEWKTWDELSSIE

-898 SAVNGIITLTPSDN
+898 SAVNGAITLTPSDN

-967 SEEHIEGVEVT
+967 SEERIEGVEVT

-984 NGGWQTVK
+984 SGGWQAVK
-992 TVKTDKDGYYEFD
+992 TVKTDKDGYYEFN

-1049 NKIKSNAKDTSDN
+1049 NKIKSNAKDTSDD
-1062 ISLGIG
+1062 IHLGIG
-1068 IDQKNVDY
+1068 ADQKNVDY

-1109 QNKGKSTKK
+1109 QN
-1118 AANVPP
+1118 
-1124 VETFTEGVYHSLA
+1124 
-1137 LDSDGHLWAWGNN
+1137 
-1150 GAGQLGDGTNS
+1150 
-1161 GGLEPVE
+1161 
-1168 IKPDTTFVQ
+1168 
-1177 VSADV
+1177 
-1182 MHSLALDSDGHVWAW
+1182 
-1197 GDNGAGQ
+1197 
-1204 LGDGTTSRRLEPV
+1204 
-1217 EIKPDTTFV
+1217 
-1226 QVSTNDDHSL
+1226 
-1236 ALDSDGHLWAWGDN
+1236 
-1250 SDGQLGDGTT
+1250 
-1260 SRRLEPVEIDSDA
+1260 
-1273 TFVQVSAGYMHSL
+1273 
-1286 ALDSDGHV
+1286 
-1294 WAWGTN
+1294 
-1300 NHGQL
+1300 
-1305 GDGTNAKHDTPME
+1305 
-1318 VDSDTTFTQVNAGN
+1318 
-1332 MRSLALDSDGHL
+1332 
-1344 WAWGTDVG
+1344 
-1352 DGTSYN
+1352 
-1358 RYEPVE
+1358 
-1364 ISANATF
+1364 
-1371 TQVSANFGHSLAL
+1371 
-1384 DSDGHVWAWGDNGA
+1384 
-1398 GQLGDGT
+1398 
-1405 NSGERLEPVEV
+1405 
-1416 DSDATFVQVSAG
+1416 
-1428 YIHSLA
+1428 
-1434 LDSNGNLWAWGV
+1434 
-1446 NNYGQLGDGSTDNQ
+1446 
-1460 NVPTLVSVEHTWK
+1460 
-1473 SGIQTPTDTSTE
+1473 
-1485 SSGTSRFD
+1485 SGTSRFD
-1493 TSSTVSDRM
+1493 TSSVVSDRM
-1502 SAEVHDVTA
+1502 SADVHDVST

-1614 NRDQWTEVASD
+1614 NRSEWTEVASD
-1625 KTFIDVACGNQFTVA
+1625 KTFTDVACGNQFTVA
-1640 IASDGTLWGAGN
+1640 IASDGTLWATGN
-1652 AVGSQNYATWTQ
+1652 IGKKSYTSLTQ
-1664 IGSDVKFT
+1664 ISSVTST
-1672 QLSASMEG
+1672 QVSASMDS
-1680 FIALNTSGGYLYSG
+1680 FIALTENGGSLYAGASTALTQRGSGYM
-1694 TGVSLGQLSSGG
+1694 
-1706 YTQVA
+1706 QVA
-1711 AAFGQMYALKDDGT
+1711 ATFGQVYALTDSGTIQLVAILNGDG
-1725 VFWFST
+1725 
-1731 TYSATLSGLKDIVKI
+1731 YSPDVSSLKDIARI
-1746 SGGYN
+1746 SGSYQ

-1771 QLANGKTGNGMYWTN
+1771 QLANGKTGNGMYWTDD
-1786 GSTGNN
+1786 STGNN
-1792 TNVIGTPVDT
+1792 TDIIGTPVDT

-1834 KTGGARSIGLKGMA
+1834 KTGGARSTGLKGMA

-1900 MTGKDQS
+1900 MTGKDQT

-1941 KTKPNTPDATKLDT
+1941 KNKPNTPDATKLDA

-2004 LGSISGLYWEDA
+2004 LGSISGLYWEDT

-2064 GNKYRIQFTK
+2064 SNKYRIQFTK
-2074 VNHRDFTTPDAG
+2074 VNHRDFTTPDVG

-2116 APTKKHVDAG
+2116 APTKEHVDAG

-2147 LMLVSVSGLVAAII
+2147 LMLVSISGLVAAII
-2161 LLRKKEQ
+2161 LLRKKEEQ

>member
-13 ALLAAIATLASGL
+13 ALLSAIATLASGL

-109 NVKFDLDDAPYLQTA
+109 NVKFDLDDAPYLQTV

-181 VVAREGGMSTTYRT
+181 VVAREGGTSTTYRT

-421 FDKENLTFDAA
+421 FDKKNLTFDAA

-499 GAPVSDYKIQW
+499 GAPVSDYKVQW

-553 MFNTLAIA
+553 TFNTLAIA

-602 DISLKAYDGEGNQV
+602 DISLEAYDGEGNQV

-770 TTKAEISDPLTWE
+770 TMKAEIGDPLTWE

-898 SAVNGIITLTPSDN
+898 SAVNGTITLTPSDN

-961 NTLIGD
+961 NTFIGD

-984 NGGWQTVK
+984 SGGWQTVK
-992 TVKTDKDGYYEFD
+992 TVKTDKDGHYEFN

-1020 GTSTGDGVQTQVKT
+1020 GTSTGDGVQMQVKT
-1034 YYGKLE
+1034 YYNKLE
-1040 NVTNTRSWS
+1040 DVVNTRSWS
-1049 NKIKSNAKDTSDN
+1049 NKIKSNAKDTSDD
-1062 ISLGIG
+1062 IHLGIG
-1068 IDQKNVDY
+1068 ADQKNVDY

-1109 QNKGKSTKK
+1109 QN
-1118 AANVPP
+1118 
-1124 VETFTEGVYHSLA
+1124 
-1137 LDSDGHLWAWGNN
+1137 
-1150 GAGQLGDGTNS
+1150 
-1161 GGLEPVE
+1161 
-1168 IKPDTTFVQ
+1168 
-1177 VSADV
+1177 
-1182 MHSLALDSDGHVWAW
+1182 
-1197 GDNGAGQ
+1197 
-1204 LGDGTTSRRLEPV
+1204 
-1217 EIKPDTTFV
+1217 
-1226 QVSTNDDHSL
+1226 
-1236 ALDSDGHLWAWGDN
+1236 
-1250 SDGQLGDGTT
+1250 
-1260 SRRLEPVEIDSDA
+1260 
-1273 TFVQVSAGYMHSL
+1273 
-1286 ALDSDGHV
+1286 
-1294 WAWGTN
+1294 
-1300 NHGQL
+1300 
-1305 GDGTNAKHDTPME
+1305 
-1318 VDSDTTFTQVNAGN
+1318 
-1332 MRSLALDSDGHL
+1332 
-1344 WAWGTDVG
+1344 
-1352 DGTSYN
+1352 
-1358 RYEPVE
+1358 
-1364 ISANATF
+1364 
-1371 TQVSANFGHSLAL
+1371 
-1384 DSDGHVWAWGDNGA
+1384 
-1398 GQLGDGT
+1398 
-1405 NSGERLEPVEV
+1405 
-1416 DSDATFVQVSAG
+1416 
-1428 YIHSLA
+1428 
-1434 LDSNGNLWAWGV
+1434 
-1446 NNYGQLGDGSTDNQ
+1446 
-1460 NVPTLVSVEHTWK
+1460 
-1473 SGIQTPTDTSTE
+1473 
-1485 SSGTSRFD
+1485 SGTSRFD
-1493 TSSTVSDRM
+1493 TSSVVSDRM
-1502 SAEVHDVTA
+1502 SADVHDVST

-1614 NRDQWTEVASD
+1614 NRSEWTEVASD
-1625 KTFIDVACGNQFTVA
+1625 KTFTDVACGNQFTVA
-1640 IASDGTLWGAGN
+1640 IASDGTLWATGN
-1652 AVGSQNYATWTQ
+1652 IGKKSYTSLTQ
-1664 IGSDVKFT
+1664 ISSVTST
-1672 QLSASMEG
+1672 QVSASMDS
-1680 FIALNTSGGYLYSG
+1680 FIALTENGGSLYAGASTALTQRGSGYM
-1694 TGVSLGQLSSGG
+1694 
-1706 YTQVA
+1706 QVA
-1711 AAFGQMYALKDDGT
+1711 ATFGQVYALTDSGTIQLVAILNGDG
-1725 VFWFST
+1725 
-1731 TYSATLSGLKDIVKI
+1731 YSPDVSSLKDIARI
-1746 SGGYN
+1746 SGSYQ
-1751 TLYAIDKNQHLWA
+1751 TLYAIDKNQHLW
-1764 SGWNGDG
+1764 SMGWNGDG
-1771 QLANGKTGNGMYWTN
+1771 QLANGQTGSGTYWTK
-1786 GSTGNN
+1786 GSTSGNKDIVN
-1792 TNVIGTPVDT
+1792 TPFDT
-1802 GIIASD
+1802 NIIASD

-1834 KTGGARSIGLKGMA
+1834 KTGGARSTGLKGMA

-1890 TGTVDRETAD
+1890 NGTVDRDITDTTKWELSD
-1900 MTGKDQS
+1900 
-1907 YIDEWVKKNTK
+1907 IDKWVKEHTK

-1941 KTKPNTPDATKLDT
+1941 KTKPNTPDATKLDA

-1993 TIITPTTTAKK
+1993 TIITPTTTAKN
-2004 LGSISGLYWEDA
+2004 LGSISGLYWEDT

-2049 TDKDGKYI
+2049 TDEDGKYI

-2064 GNKYRIQFTK
+2064 SNKYRIQFTK

-2102 TDEANKLTITLTQD
+2102 TDEDNKLTITLTQD
-2116 APTKKHVDAG
+2116 APTKEHVDAG

-2147 LMLVSVSGLVAAII
+2147 LMLVSISGLVTAII
-2161 LLRKKEQ
+2161 LLRKKEEQ

>member
-1 MSILKKHVAHPV
+1 MSMLKKHVAHPV

-181 VVAREGGMSTTYRT
+181 VVAREGGTSTTYRT

-499 GAPVSDYKIQW
+499 GAPVSDYKVQW

-553 MFNTLAIA
+553 TFNTLAIA

-898 SAVNGIITLTPSDN
+898 SAVNGTITLTPSDN

-978 LGKQDS
+978 LGKQNS
-984 NGGWQTVK
+984 SGGWQTVK
-992 TVKTDKDGYYEFD
+992 TVKTDKDGHYEFD

-1034 YYGKLE
+1034 YYNKLE

-1049 NKIKSNAKDTSDN
+1049 NKIKSNAKDTSDD
-1062 ISLGIG
+1062 IHLGIG
-1068 IDQKNVDY
+1068 ADQKNVDY

-1094 SCTDTKCVINWDVKV
+1094 SCTDTKCVVNWDVKV
-1109 QNKGKSTKK
+1109 QNKG
-1118 AANVPP
+1118 
-1124 VETFTEGVYHSLA
+1124 
-1137 LDSDGHLWAWGNN
+1137 
-1150 GAGQLGDGTNS
+1150 
-1161 GGLEPVE
+1161 
-1168 IKPDTTFVQ
+1168 
-1177 VSADV
+1177 
-1182 MHSLALDSDGHVWAW
+1182 
-1197 GDNGAGQ
+1197 
-1204 LGDGTTSRRLEPV
+1204 
-1217 EIKPDTTFV
+1217 
-1226 QVSTNDDHSL
+1226 
-1236 ALDSDGHLWAWGDN
+1236 
-1250 SDGQLGDGTT
+1250 
-1260 SRRLEPVEIDSDA
+1260 
-1273 TFVQVSAGYMHSL
+1273 
-1286 ALDSDGHV
+1286 
-1294 WAWGTN
+1294 
-1300 NHGQL
+1300 
-1305 GDGTNAKHDTPME
+1305 
-1318 VDSDTTFTQVNAGN
+1318 
-1332 MRSLALDSDGHL
+1332 
-1344 WAWGTDVG
+1344 
-1352 DGTSYN
+1352 
-1358 RYEPVE
+1358 
-1364 ISANATF
+1364 
-1371 TQVSANFGHSLAL
+1371 
-1384 DSDGHVWAWGDNGA
+1384 
-1398 GQLGDGT
+1398 
-1405 NSGERLEPVEV
+1405 
-1416 DSDATFVQVSAG
+1416 
-1428 YIHSLA
+1428 
-1434 LDSNGNLWAWGV
+1434 
-1446 NNYGQLGDGSTDNQ
+1446 
-1460 NVPTLVSVEHTWK
+1460 
-1473 SGIQTPTDTSTE
+1473 
-1485 SSGTSRFD
+1485 TSRFD
-1493 TSSTVSDRM
+1493 TSSVVSDRM
-1502 SAEVHDVTA
+1502 SADVHDVSA

-1558 TTNSATPTNVNKPT
+1558 STNTSTPVNVNKPT
-1572 IINGSWLKVAAGG
+1572 MVNGSWLKVAAGG

-1604 SGQLG
+1604 KGQLG

-1614 NRDQWTEVASD
+1614 NRFEWTEVASD
-1625 KTFIDVACGNQFTVA
+1625 KTFTDVACGNQFTVA
-1640 IASDGTLWGAGN
+1640 IASDGTLWGVGN
-1652 AVGSQNYATWTQ
+1652 AVGSQNYAAWTQ
-1664 IGSDVKFT
+1664 IGSGVKFT

-1731 TYSATLSGLKDIVKI
+1731 YSTTLSGLKDIVKI

-1771 QLANGKTGNGMYWTN
+1771 QLANGKTGNGMYWTD

-1792 TNVIGTPVDT
+1792 TDVIGTPVDT

-1834 KTGGARSIGLKGMA
+1834 KTGGARSTGLKGMA

-1875 LPYSIEPGGYVIYHF
+1875 LPYAIEPGGYVIYHF

-1933 SGTPHASG
+1933 SGTPHAIG
-1941 KTKPNTPDATKLDT
+1941 KNKPNTPDATKLDA

-2004 LGSISGLYWEDA
+2004 LGSISGLYWEDT

-2074 VNHRDFTTPDAG
+2074 VNHRDFTTPDVG
-2086 DKTPATDGSS
+2086 DKTPAADGSS

-2116 APTKKHVDAG
+2116 APTKEHVDAG

-2147 LMLVSVSGLVAAII
+2147 LMLVSISGLVAAII
-2161 LLRKKEQ
+2161 LLRKKEEQ

>member
-181 VVAREGGMSTTYRT
+181 VVAREGGTSTTYRT

-242 ADALTYPGYSS
+242 TDALTYPGYSS

-295 TVSSGKNGAAATIS
+295 TVSSGKNGTAATIS

-451 RGTQVKTILEM
+451 RRTQVKTILEM

-499 GAPVSDYKIQW
+499 GAPVSDYKVQW

-553 MFNTLAIA
+553 TFNTLAIA

-898 SAVNGIITLTPSDN
+898 SAVNGTITLTPSDN

-978 LGKQDS
+978 LGKQDA
-984 NGGWQTVK
+984 NGNWQTVK
-992 TVKTDKDGYYEFD
+992 TVKTDKDGYYEFV
-1005 LLHSGTYRTSVKRNT
+1005 LLHSGTYKTSVKRNT
-1020 GTSTGDGVQTQVKT
+1020 GTTTSDGVQTQVKT
-1034 YYGKLE
+1034 YYGKVE

-1049 NKIKSNAKDTSDN
+1049 NKIKANAKDTSDN

-1094 SCTDTKCVINWDVKV
+1094 KCTDTKCVINWDVKV
-1109 QNKGKSTKK
+1109 QNKG
-1118 AANVPP
+1118 
-1124 VETFTEGVYHSLA
+1124 
-1137 LDSDGHLWAWGNN
+1137 
-1150 GAGQLGDGTNS
+1150 
-1161 GGLEPVE
+1161 
-1168 IKPDTTFVQ
+1168 
-1177 VSADV
+1177 
-1182 MHSLALDSDGHVWAW
+1182 
-1197 GDNGAGQ
+1197 
-1204 LGDGTTSRRLEPV
+1204 
-1217 EIKPDTTFV
+1217 
-1226 QVSTNDDHSL
+1226 
-1236 ALDSDGHLWAWGDN
+1236 
-1250 SDGQLGDGTT
+1250 
-1260 SRRLEPVEIDSDA
+1260 
-1273 TFVQVSAGYMHSL
+1273 
-1286 ALDSDGHV
+1286 
-1294 WAWGTN
+1294 
-1300 NHGQL
+1300 
-1305 GDGTNAKHDTPME
+1305 
-1318 VDSDTTFTQVNAGN
+1318 
-1332 MRSLALDSDGHL
+1332 
-1344 WAWGTDVG
+1344 
-1352 DGTSYN
+1352 
-1358 RYEPVE
+1358 
-1364 ISANATF
+1364 
-1371 TQVSANFGHSLAL
+1371 
-1384 DSDGHVWAWGDNGA
+1384 
-1398 GQLGDGT
+1398 
-1405 NSGERLEPVEV
+1405 
-1416 DSDATFVQVSAG
+1416 
-1428 YIHSLA
+1428 
-1434 LDSNGNLWAWGV
+1434 
-1446 NNYGQLGDGSTDNQ
+1446 
-1460 NVPTLVSVEHTWK
+1460 
-1473 SGIQTPTDTSTE
+1473 
-1485 SSGTSRFD
+1485 TSRFD
-1493 TSSTVSDRM
+1493 TSSVVSDRM
-1502 SAEVHDVTA
+1502 SADVHDVSA

-1558 TTNSATPTNVNKPT
+1558 STNTSTPVNVNKPT
-1572 IINGSWLKVAAGG
+1572 MVNGSWLKVAAGG

-1604 SGQLG
+1604 KGQLG

-1614 NRDQWTEVASD
+1614 NRFEWTEVASD
-1625 KTFIDVACGNQFTVA
+1625 KTFTDVACGNQFTVA
-1640 IASDGTLWGAGN
+1640 IASDGTLWGVGN
-1652 AVGSQNYATWTQ
+1652 AVGSQNYAAWTQ
-1664 IGSDVKFT
+1664 IGSGVKFT

-1731 TYSATLSGLKDIVKI
+1731 YSATLSGLKDIVKI

-1792 TNVIGTPVDT
+1792 TDVIGTPVDT

-1834 KTGGARSIGLKGMA
+1834 KTGGARSTGLKGMA

-1941 KTKPNTPDATKLDT
+1941 KNKPNTPDATKLDA

-2004 LGSISGLYWEDA
+2004 LGSISGLYWEDT

-2074 VNHRDFTTPDAG
+2074 VNHRDFTTPDVG
-2086 DKTPATDGSS
+2086 DKTPAADGSS

-2116 APTKKHVDAG
+2116 APTKEHVDAG

-2147 LMLVSVSGLVAAII
+2147 LMLVSISGLVAAII
-2161 LLRKKEQ
+2161 LLRKKEEQ

>member
-1 MSILKKHVAHPV
+1 MGILKKHVAHPV
-13 ALLAAIATLASGL
+13 ALLAAIATLSSGL
-26 TCMTNPVAS
+26 ICMTNPVAS

-181 VVAREGGMSTTYRT
+181 VVAREGGTSTTYRT

-242 ADALTYPGYSS
+242 TDALTYPGYSS

-295 TVSSGKNGAAATIS
+295 TVSSGKNGTAATIS

-344 DDNGDAL
+344 DDNGNAL

-439 HYYSDGSGDTVS
+439 HYYFDGSGDTVS

-499 GAPVSDYKIQW
+499 GAPVSDYKVQW

-553 MFNTLAIA
+553 TFNTLAIA

-770 TTKAEISDPLTWE
+770 TTKAEIGDPLTWE

-898 SAVNGIITLTPSDN
+898 SAVNGTITLTPSDN

-978 LGKQDS
+978 LGKQDA
-984 NGGWQTVK
+984 NGNWQTVK
-992 TVKTDKDGYYEFD
+992 TVKTDKDGYYEFV
-1005 LLHSGTYRTSVKRNT
+1005 LLHSGTYKTSVKRNT
-1020 GTSTGDGVQTQVKT
+1020 GTTTSDGVQTQVKT
-1034 YYGKLE
+1034 YYGKVE

-1049 NKIKSNAKDTSDN
+1049 NKIKANAKDTSDN

-1094 SCTDTKCVINWDVKV
+1094 KYTDTKCVINWDVKV
-1109 QNKGKSTKK
+1109 QNKG
-1118 AANVPP
+1118 
-1124 VETFTEGVYHSLA
+1124 
-1137 LDSDGHLWAWGNN
+1137 
-1150 GAGQLGDGTNS
+1150 
-1161 GGLEPVE
+1161 
-1168 IKPDTTFVQ
+1168 
-1177 VSADV
+1177 
-1182 MHSLALDSDGHVWAW
+1182 
-1197 GDNGAGQ
+1197 
-1204 LGDGTTSRRLEPV
+1204 
-1217 EIKPDTTFV
+1217 
-1226 QVSTNDDHSL
+1226 
-1236 ALDSDGHLWAWGDN
+1236 
-1250 SDGQLGDGTT
+1250 
-1260 SRRLEPVEIDSDA
+1260 
-1273 TFVQVSAGYMHSL
+1273 
-1286 ALDSDGHV
+1286 
-1294 WAWGTN
+1294 
-1300 NHGQL
+1300 
-1305 GDGTNAKHDTPME
+1305 
-1318 VDSDTTFTQVNAGN
+1318 
-1332 MRSLALDSDGHL
+1332 
-1344 WAWGTDVG
+1344 
-1352 DGTSYN
+1352 
-1358 RYEPVE
+1358 
-1364 ISANATF
+1364 
-1371 TQVSANFGHSLAL
+1371 
-1384 DSDGHVWAWGDNGA
+1384 
-1398 GQLGDGT
+1398 
-1405 NSGERLEPVEV
+1405 
-1416 DSDATFVQVSAG
+1416 
-1428 YIHSLA
+1428 
-1434 LDSNGNLWAWGV
+1434 
-1446 NNYGQLGDGSTDNQ
+1446 
-1460 NVPTLVSVEHTWK
+1460 
-1473 SGIQTPTDTSTE
+1473 
-1485 SSGTSRFD
+1485 TSRFD
-1493 TSSTVSDRM
+1493 TSSVVSDRM
-1502 SAEVHDVTA
+1502 SADVHDVSA

-1533 FVLTSEG
+1533 FVLTNEG

-1558 TTNSATPTNVNKPT
+1558 STNTSTPVNVNKPT

-1596 LYTTGWNG
+1596 LYTTGWN
-1604 SGQLG
+1604 SRGQLG

-1614 NRDQWTEVASD
+1614 NRFEWTEVASD
-1625 KTFIDVACGNQFTVA
+1625 KTFTDVACGNQFTVA
-1640 IASDGTLWGAGN
+1640 IASDGTLWATGN
-1652 AVGSQNYATWTQ
+1652 IGNKTYTSLTQ
-1664 IGSDVKFT
+1664 ISSVTST
-1672 QLSASMEG
+1672 QVSASMDS
-1680 FIALNTSGGYLYSG
+1680 FIALTKNGGSLYAGASTALTPKGSGYM
-1694 TGVSLGQLSSGG
+1694 
-1706 YTQVA
+1706 QVA
-1711 AAFGQMYALKDDGT
+1711 AAFGQVYALTNSGT
-1725 VFWFST
+1725 VQPV
-1731 TYSATLSGLKDIVKI
+1731 ATLNRDGYSPNVSSLKDITLI
-1746 SGGYN
+1746 SGGYQ

-1771 QLANGKTGNGMYWTN
+1771 QLANGKTGNGMYWTDD
-1786 GSTGNN
+1786 STGNN
-1792 TNVIGTPVDT
+1792 TDIIGTPVDT

-1900 MTGKDQS
+1900 MTGKDQT

-1941 KTKPNTPDATKLDT
+1941 KNKPNTPDATKLDA

-2004 LGSISGLYWEDA
+2004 LGSISGLYWEDT

-2074 VNHRDFTTPDAG
+2074 VNHRDFTTPDVG
-2086 DKTPATDGSS
+2086 DKTPAADGSS

-2116 APTKKHVDAG
+2116 APTKEHVDAG

-2147 LMLVSVSGLVAAII
+2147 LMLVSISGLVAAII
-2161 LLRKKEQ
+2161 LLRKKEEQ

>member
-181 VVAREGGMSTTYRT
+181 VVAREGGTSTTYRT

-499 GAPVSDYKIQW
+499 GAPVSDYKVQW

-553 MFNTLAIA
+553 TFNTLAIA

-898 SAVNGIITLTPSDN
+898 SAVNGTITLTPSDN

-978 LGKQDS
+978 LGKQNS
-984 NGGWQTVK
+984 SGGWQTVK
-992 TVKTDKDGYYEFD
+992 TVKTDKDGHYEFD

-1034 YYGKLE
+1034 YYNKLE

-1049 NKIKSNAKDTSDN
+1049 NKIKSNAKDTSDD
-1062 ISLGIG
+1062 IHLGIG
-1068 IDQKNVDY
+1068 ADQKNVDY

-1094 SCTDTKCVINWDVKV
+1094 SCTDTKCVVNWDVKV
-1109 QNKGKSTKK
+1109 QNKG
-1118 AANVPP
+1118 
-1124 VETFTEGVYHSLA
+1124 
-1137 LDSDGHLWAWGNN
+1137 
-1150 GAGQLGDGTNS
+1150 
-1161 GGLEPVE
+1161 
-1168 IKPDTTFVQ
+1168 
-1177 VSADV
+1177 
-1182 MHSLALDSDGHVWAW
+1182 
-1197 GDNGAGQ
+1197 
-1204 LGDGTTSRRLEPV
+1204 
-1217 EIKPDTTFV
+1217 
-1226 QVSTNDDHSL
+1226 
-1236 ALDSDGHLWAWGDN
+1236 
-1250 SDGQLGDGTT
+1250 
-1260 SRRLEPVEIDSDA
+1260 
-1273 TFVQVSAGYMHSL
+1273 
-1286 ALDSDGHV
+1286 
-1294 WAWGTN
+1294 
-1300 NHGQL
+1300 
-1305 GDGTNAKHDTPME
+1305 
-1318 VDSDTTFTQVNAGN
+1318 
-1332 MRSLALDSDGHL
+1332 
-1344 WAWGTDVG
+1344 
-1352 DGTSYN
+1352 
-1358 RYEPVE
+1358 
-1364 ISANATF
+1364 
-1371 TQVSANFGHSLAL
+1371 
-1384 DSDGHVWAWGDNGA
+1384 
-1398 GQLGDGT
+1398 
-1405 NSGERLEPVEV
+1405 
-1416 DSDATFVQVSAG
+1416 
-1428 YIHSLA
+1428 
-1434 LDSNGNLWAWGV
+1434 
-1446 NNYGQLGDGSTDNQ
+1446 
-1460 NVPTLVSVEHTWK
+1460 
-1473 SGIQTPTDTSTE
+1473 
-1485 SSGTSRFD
+1485 TSRFD
-1493 TSSTVSDRM
+1493 TSSVVSDRM
-1502 SAEVHDVTA
+1502 SADVHDVSA

-1558 TTNSATPTNVNKPT
+1558 STNTSTPVNVNKPT
-1572 IINGSWLKVAAGG
+1572 MVNGSWLKVAAGG

-1604 SGQLG
+1604 KGQLG

-1614 NRDQWTEVASD
+1614 NRFEWTEVASD
-1625 KTFIDVACGNQFTVA
+1625 KTFTDVACGNQFTVA
-1640 IASDGTLWGAGN
+1640 IASDGTLWGVGN
-1652 AVGSQNYATWTQ
+1652 AVGSQNYAAWTQ
-1664 IGSDVKFT
+1664 IGSGVKFT

-1694 TGVSLGQLSSGG
+1694 TGVSLGRLSSGG

-1731 TYSATLSGLKDIVKI
+1731 YSTTLSGLKDIVKI

-1771 QLANGKTGNGMYWTN
+1771 QLANGKTGNGMYWTD

-1792 TNVIGTPVDT
+1792 TDVIGTPVDT

-1834 KTGGARSIGLKGMA
+1834 KTGGARSTGLKGMA

-1875 LPYSIEPGGYVIYHF
+1875 LPYAIEPGGYVIYHF

-1933 SGTPHASG
+1933 SGTPHAIG
-1941 KTKPNTPDATKLDT
+1941 KNKPNTPDATKLDA

-2004 LGSISGLYWEDA
+2004 LGSISGLYWEDT

-2074 VNHRDFTTPDAG
+2074 VNHRDFTTPDVG
-2086 DKTPATDGSS
+2086 DKTPAADGSS

-2116 APTKKHVDAG
+2116 APTKEHVDAG

-2147 LMLVSVSGLVAAII
+2147 LMLVSISGLVAAII
-2161 LLRKKEQ
+2161 LLRKKEEQ

>member
-1 MSILKKHVAHPV
+1 M
-13 ALLAAIATLASGL
+13 
-26 TCMTNPVAS
+26 
-35 PKAHADELKP
+35 KP

-181 VVAREGGMSTTYRT
+181 VVAREGGTSTTYRT

-499 GAPVSDYKIQW
+499 GAPVSDYKVQW

-553 MFNTLAIA
+553 TFNTLAIA

-898 SAVNGIITLTPSDN
+898 SAVNGTITLTPSDN

-967 SEEHIEGVEVT
+967 SEERIEGVEVT

-984 NGGWQTVK
+984 SGGWQTVK

-1034 YYGKLE
+1034 YYNKLE

-1049 NKIKSNAKDTSDN
+1049 NKIKSNAKDTSDD
-1062 ISLGIG
+1062 IHLGIG
-1068 IDQKNVDY
+1068 ADQKNVDY
-1076 GYAKPDPK
+1076 GYAQPDPK

-1109 QNKGKSTKK
+1109 QN
-1118 AANVPP
+1118 
-1124 VETFTEGVYHSLA
+1124 
-1137 LDSDGHLWAWGNN
+1137 
-1150 GAGQLGDGTNS
+1150 
-1161 GGLEPVE
+1161 
-1168 IKPDTTFVQ
+1168 
-1177 VSADV
+1177 
-1182 MHSLALDSDGHVWAW
+1182 
-1197 GDNGAGQ
+1197 
-1204 LGDGTTSRRLEPV
+1204 
-1217 EIKPDTTFV
+1217 
-1226 QVSTNDDHSL
+1226 
-1236 ALDSDGHLWAWGDN
+1236 
-1250 SDGQLGDGTT
+1250 
-1260 SRRLEPVEIDSDA
+1260 
-1273 TFVQVSAGYMHSL
+1273 
-1286 ALDSDGHV
+1286 
-1294 WAWGTN
+1294 
-1300 NHGQL
+1300 
-1305 GDGTNAKHDTPME
+1305 
-1318 VDSDTTFTQVNAGN
+1318 
-1332 MRSLALDSDGHL
+1332 
-1344 WAWGTDVG
+1344 
-1352 DGTSYN
+1352 
-1358 RYEPVE
+1358 
-1364 ISANATF
+1364 
-1371 TQVSANFGHSLAL
+1371 
-1384 DSDGHVWAWGDNGA
+1384 
-1398 GQLGDGT
+1398 
-1405 NSGERLEPVEV
+1405 
-1416 DSDATFVQVSAG
+1416 
-1428 YIHSLA
+1428 
-1434 LDSNGNLWAWGV
+1434 
-1446 NNYGQLGDGSTDNQ
+1446 
-1460 NVPTLVSVEHTWK
+1460 
-1473 SGIQTPTDTSTE
+1473 
-1485 SSGTSRFD
+1485 SGTSRFD
-1493 TSSTVSDRM
+1493 TSSVVSDRM
-1502 SAEVHDVTA
+1502 SADVHDVSA

-1533 FVLTSEG
+1533 FVLTNEG

-1558 TTNSATPTNVNKPT
+1558 SANTSTPVNVNKPT
-1572 IINGSWLKVAAGG
+1572 MVNGGWLKVAAGG

-1614 NRDQWTEVASD
+1614 NRFEWTEVASD
-1625 KTFIDVACGNQFTVA
+1625 KTFTDVACGNQFTVA
-1640 IASDGTLWGAGN
+1640 IASDGTLWATGKIGN
-1652 AVGSQNYATWTQ
+1652 KSYTSLTQ
-1664 IGSDVKFT
+1664 ISSVTST
-1672 QLSASMEG
+1672 QVSASMYS
-1680 FIALNTSGGYLYSG
+1680 FIALTENGGSLYAGASTALTQKGSGYM
-1694 TGVSLGQLSSGG
+1694 
-1706 YTQVA
+1706 QVA
-1711 AAFGQMYALKDDGT
+1711 AAFGRVYALTDSGTVQLVATLNDDG
-1725 VFWFST
+1725 
-1731 TYSATLSGLKDIVKI
+1731 YSPDVSSLKDIARI
-1746 SGGYN
+1746 SGGYQ

-1764 SGWNGDG
+1764 AGWNGDG
-1771 QLANGKTGNGMYWTN
+1771 QLANGKTGNGMYWMDGSILTN
-1786 GSTGNN
+1786 TDI
-1792 TNVIGTPVDT
+1792 IGTPVDT
-1802 GIIASD
+1802 NIIASD

-1834 KTGGARSIGLKGMA
+1834 KTGGARSTGLKGMA
-1848 VSSDPTAVPVEPSS
+1848 VSSDPTAVPVEPAS

-1890 TGTVDRETAD
+1890 NGTVDRDITDTTKWE
-1900 MTGKDQS
+1900 QS
-1907 YIDEWVKKNTK
+1907 DIDKWVKEHTK

-1941 KTKPNTPDATKLDT
+1941 KTKPNTPDATRLDA

-1993 TIITPTTTAKK
+1993 TIITPSTTAKD
-2004 LGSISGLYWEDA
+2004 LGSISGLYWEDT

-2049 TDKDGKYI
+2049 TDEDGKYI

-2102 TDEANKLTITLTQD
+2102 TDEDNKLTITLTQD
-2116 APTKKHVDAG
+2116 APTKEHVDAG

-2147 LMLVSVSGLVAAII
+2147 LMLVSISGLVTAII
-2161 LLRKKEQ
+2161 LLRKKEEQ

>member
-109 NVKFDLDDAPYLQTA
+109 NVKFDLDDAPYLQTT

-167 DTGGLVKPGQIPKI
+167 DTGGLVKPGQIPKT
-181 VVAREGGMSTTYRT
+181 VVAREGGTSTTYRT

-295 TVSSGKNGAAATIS
+295 TVSSGKNGAAVTIS

-319 KNMKEGDVKYY
+319 KNMKEGDSNID

-499 GAPVSDYKIQW
+499 GAPVSDYKVQW

-553 MFNTLAIA
+553 TFNTLAIA

-672 CDDSF
+672 CDDLF

-898 SAVNGIITLTPSDN
+898 SAVNGTITLTPSDN

-978 LGKQDS
+978 LGKQDA
-984 NGGWQTVK
+984 NGNWQTVK
-992 TVKTDKDGYYEFD
+992 TVKTDKDGYYEFV
-1005 LLHSGTYRTSVKRNT
+1005 LLHSGTYKTSVKRNT
-1020 GTSTGDGVQTQVKT
+1020 GTTTSDGVQTQVKT
-1034 YYGKLE
+1034 YYGKVE

-1049 NKIKSNAKDTSDN
+1049 NKIKANAKDTSDN

-1109 QNKGKSTKK
+1109 QN
-1118 AANVPP
+1118 
-1124 VETFTEGVYHSLA
+1124 
-1137 LDSDGHLWAWGNN
+1137 
-1150 GAGQLGDGTNS
+1150 
-1161 GGLEPVE
+1161 
-1168 IKPDTTFVQ
+1168 
-1177 VSADV
+1177 
-1182 MHSLALDSDGHVWAW
+1182 
-1197 GDNGAGQ
+1197 
-1204 LGDGTTSRRLEPV
+1204 
-1217 EIKPDTTFV
+1217 
-1226 QVSTNDDHSL
+1226 
-1236 ALDSDGHLWAWGDN
+1236 
-1250 SDGQLGDGTT
+1250 
-1260 SRRLEPVEIDSDA
+1260 
-1273 TFVQVSAGYMHSL
+1273 
-1286 ALDSDGHV
+1286 
-1294 WAWGTN
+1294 
-1300 NHGQL
+1300 
-1305 GDGTNAKHDTPME
+1305 
-1318 VDSDTTFTQVNAGN
+1318 
-1332 MRSLALDSDGHL
+1332 
-1344 WAWGTDVG
+1344 
-1352 DGTSYN
+1352 
-1358 RYEPVE
+1358 
-1364 ISANATF
+1364 
-1371 TQVSANFGHSLAL
+1371 
-1384 DSDGHVWAWGDNGA
+1384 
-1398 GQLGDGT
+1398 
-1405 NSGERLEPVEV
+1405 
-1416 DSDATFVQVSAG
+1416 
-1428 YIHSLA
+1428 
-1434 LDSNGNLWAWGV
+1434 
-1446 NNYGQLGDGSTDNQ
+1446 
-1460 NVPTLVSVEHTWK
+1460 
-1473 SGIQTPTDTSTE
+1473 
-1485 SSGTSRFD
+1485 SGTSRFD
-1493 TSSTVSDRM
+1493 TSSVVSDRM
-1502 SAEVHDVTA
+1502 SVDVHDVSA

-1558 TTNSATPTNVNKPT
+1558 TTNSATPVNVNKPT
-1572 IINGSWLKVAAGG
+1572 IVDGSWLKVAAGG

-1614 NRDQWTEVASD
+1614 NRFEWTEVASD
-1625 KTFIDVACGNQFTVA
+1625 KTFTDVACGNQFTVA
-1640 IASDGTLWGAGN
+1640 IASDGTLWGVGN
-1652 AVGSQNYATWTQ
+1652 AVGSQNYAAWTQ
-1664 IGSDVKFT
+1664 IGSGVKFT

-1731 TYSATLSGLKDIVKI
+1731 YSATLSGLKDIVKI

-1792 TNVIGTPVDT
+1792 TDVIGTPVDT

-1834 KTGGARSIGLKGMA
+1834 KTGGARSTGLKGMA
-1848 VSSDPTAVPVEPSS
+1848 VSSDPTAVPVEPSN

-1890 TGTVDRETAD
+1890 TGTVDRD
-1900 MTGKDQS
+1900 MTDTTKWEQS
-1907 YIDEWVKKNTK
+1907 DIDKWVKEHTK

-1941 KTKPNTPDATKLDT
+1941 KTTPNTPDATKLDT

-2004 LGSISGLYWEDA
+2004 LGSISGLYWEDT
-2016 NKNGIQDEGENTH
+2016 NKNGIQDGGENTH

-2074 VNHRDFTTPDAG
+2074 VNHRDFTTPDVG

-2096 TDSDAY
+2096 TDSNAY
-2102 TDEANKLTITLTQD
+2102 TDEDNKLTITLTQD
-2116 APTKKHVDAG
+2116 APTKEHVDAG

-2161 LLRKKEQ
+2161 LLRKKEEQ

>member
-181 VVAREGGMSTTYRT
+181 VVAREGGTSTTYRT

-242 ADALTYPGYSS
+242 TDALTYPGYSS

-295 TVSSGKNGAAATIS
+295 TVSSGKNGTAATIS

-451 RGTQVKTILEM
+451 RRTQVKTILEM

-499 GAPVSDYKIQW
+499 GAPVSDYKVQW

-553 MFNTLAIA
+553 TFNTLAIA

-898 SAVNGIITLTPSDN
+898 SAVNGTITLTPSDN

-978 LGKQDS
+978 LGKQDA
-984 NGGWQTVK
+984 NGNWQTVK
-992 TVKTDKDGYYEFD
+992 TVKTDKDGYYEFV
-1005 LLHSGTYRTSVKRNT
+1005 LLHSGTYKTSVKRNT
-1020 GTSTGDGVQTQVKT
+1020 GTTTSDGVQTQVKT
-1034 YYGKLE
+1034 YYGKVE

-1049 NKIKSNAKDTSDN
+1049 NKIKANAKDTSDN

-1094 SCTDTKCVINWDVKV
+1094 KCTDTKCVINWDVKV
-1109 QNKGKSTKK
+1109 QNKG
-1118 AANVPP
+1118 
-1124 VETFTEGVYHSLA
+1124 
-1137 LDSDGHLWAWGNN
+1137 
-1150 GAGQLGDGTNS
+1150 
-1161 GGLEPVE
+1161 
-1168 IKPDTTFVQ
+1168 
-1177 VSADV
+1177 
-1182 MHSLALDSDGHVWAW
+1182 
-1197 GDNGAGQ
+1197 
-1204 LGDGTTSRRLEPV
+1204 
-1217 EIKPDTTFV
+1217 
-1226 QVSTNDDHSL
+1226 
-1236 ALDSDGHLWAWGDN
+1236 
-1250 SDGQLGDGTT
+1250 
-1260 SRRLEPVEIDSDA
+1260 
-1273 TFVQVSAGYMHSL
+1273 
-1286 ALDSDGHV
+1286 
-1294 WAWGTN
+1294 
-1300 NHGQL
+1300 
-1305 GDGTNAKHDTPME
+1305 
-1318 VDSDTTFTQVNAGN
+1318 
-1332 MRSLALDSDGHL
+1332 
-1344 WAWGTDVG
+1344 
-1352 DGTSYN
+1352 
-1358 RYEPVE
+1358 
-1364 ISANATF
+1364 
-1371 TQVSANFGHSLAL
+1371 
-1384 DSDGHVWAWGDNGA
+1384 
-1398 GQLGDGT
+1398 
-1405 NSGERLEPVEV
+1405 
-1416 DSDATFVQVSAG
+1416 
-1428 YIHSLA
+1428 
-1434 LDSNGNLWAWGV
+1434 
-1446 NNYGQLGDGSTDNQ
+1446 
-1460 NVPTLVSVEHTWK
+1460 
-1473 SGIQTPTDTSTE
+1473 
-1485 SSGTSRFD
+1485 TSRFD
-1493 TSSTVSDRM
+1493 TSSVVSDRM
-1502 SAEVHDVTA
+1502 SADVHDVSA

-1558 TTNSATPTNVNKPT
+1558 STNTSTPVNVNKPT
-1572 IINGSWLKVAAGG
+1572 MVNGSWLKVAAGG

-1604 SGQLG
+1604 KGQLG

-1614 NRDQWTEVASD
+1614 NRFEWTEVASD
-1625 KTFIDVACGNQFTVA
+1625 KTFTDVACGNQFTVA
-1640 IASDGTLWGAGN
+1640 IASDGTLWGVGN
-1652 AVGSQNYATWTQ
+1652 AVGSQNYAAWTQ
-1664 IGSDVKFT
+1664 IGSGVKFT

-1725 VFWFST
+1725 VFWFP

-1792 TNVIGTPVDT
+1792 TDVIGTPVDT

-1834 KTGGARSIGLKGMA
+1834 KTGGARSTGLKGMA

-1941 KTKPNTPDATKLDT
+1941 KNKPNTPDATKLDA

-2004 LGSISGLYWEDA
+2004 LGSISGLYWEDT

-2074 VNHRDFTTPDAG
+2074 VNHRDFTTPDVG
-2086 DKTPATDGSS
+2086 DKTPAADGSS

-2116 APTKKHVDAG
+2116 APTKEHVDAG

-2147 LMLVSVSGLVAAII
+2147 LMLVSISGLVAAII
-2161 LLRKKEQ
+2161 LLRKKEEQ

>member
-1 MSILKKHVAHPV
+1 M
-13 ALLAAIATLASGL
+13 
-26 TCMTNPVAS
+26 
-35 PKAHADELKP
+35 
-45 AYATAKIV
+45 
-53 KKADGT
+53 
-59 GHGTSSQ
+59 
-66 TFVNSK
+66 NSK

-181 VVAREGGMSTTYRT
+181 VVAREGGTSTTYRT

-295 TVSSGKNGAAATIS
+295 TVSSGKNGTAATIS

-330 DVHLVPDETVFSVK
+330 DVHLVPDETVFGVK

-359 PGWNIGRDKSTY
+359 PGWDIGRDKSTVQQG
-371 NKDTGARVGYPY
+371 TGARVGYPY

-389 RAIIQRLKPTPA
+389 RAIIQRLKPTPIPTPT
-401 GKIPLFGKGLQRPNT
+401 GKIPIPLFGKGLQRPNT

-432 EGKADIY
+432 EGKSYIW

-462 YAANVTADKLKNTTP
+462 YAAGVATADKLKNTTP

-499 GAPVSDYKIQW
+499 GAPVSDYKVQW
-510 ADSKDNWHDGEPS
+510 ANSKDNWHDGEPS

-540 TLTLGKGAPNVQV
+540 TLILGGAPNVQV
-553 MFNTLAIA
+553 TFNTLAIA

-578 TEDDKASVTNWV
+578 TEDNKVSATNWV

-634 GMRVDYTVTEQL
+634 GMRVDYTVTERL

-735 DENGALQAQTIKSNT
+735 DENGALQVQTIKSNT
-750 PSVPFPVSN
+750 PGVPFPVSN

-891 SDDKLSY
+891 SDDKLFY
-898 SAVNGIITLTPSDN
+898 SAVNGTITLTPSDN

-927 SDASDKPAG
+927 SDASDKPSG

-941 DVAKVVAGSISGTV
+941 DVAKVVSGSISGTV

-961 NTLIGD
+961 NTFIGK
-967 SEEHIEGVEVT
+967 SEERIEGVEVT

-984 NGGWQTVK
+984 RGDWQTVK

-1005 LLHSGTYRTSVKRNT
+1005 QLRFGTYRTSVKRNT

-1034 YYGKLE
+1034 YYNKLE
-1040 NVTNTRSWS
+1040 DVVNTRSWS
-1049 NKIKSNAKDTSDN
+1049 NKIKSNAKDTSDD
-1062 ISLGIG
+1062 IYLGIG
-1068 IDQKNVDY
+1068 INQTSVDY
-1076 GYAKPDPK
+1076 GYAKPDSK

-1109 QNKGKSTKK
+1109 RNK
-1118 AANVPP
+1118 
-1124 VETFTEGVYHSLA
+1124 
-1137 LDSDGHLWAWGNN
+1137 
-1150 GAGQLGDGTNS
+1150 
-1161 GGLEPVE
+1161 
-1168 IKPDTTFVQ
+1168 
-1177 VSADV
+1177 
-1182 MHSLALDSDGHVWAW
+1182 
-1197 GDNGAGQ
+1197 
-1204 LGDGTTSRRLEPV
+1204 
-1217 EIKPDTTFV
+1217 
-1226 QVSTNDDHSL
+1226 
-1236 ALDSDGHLWAWGDN
+1236 
-1250 SDGQLGDGTT
+1250 
-1260 SRRLEPVEIDSDA
+1260 
-1273 TFVQVSAGYMHSL
+1273 
-1286 ALDSDGHV
+1286 
-1294 WAWGTN
+1294 
-1300 NHGQL
+1300 
-1305 GDGTNAKHDTPME
+1305 
-1318 VDSDTTFTQVNAGN
+1318 
-1332 MRSLALDSDGHL
+1332 
-1344 WAWGTDVG
+1344 
-1352 DGTSYN
+1352 
-1358 RYEPVE
+1358 
-1364 ISANATF
+1364 
-1371 TQVSANFGHSLAL
+1371 
-1384 DSDGHVWAWGDNGA
+1384 
-1398 GQLGDGT
+1398 
-1405 NSGERLEPVEV
+1405 
-1416 DSDATFVQVSAG
+1416 
-1428 YIHSLA
+1428 
-1434 LDSNGNLWAWGV
+1434 
-1446 NNYGQLGDGSTDNQ
+1446 
-1460 NVPTLVSVEHTWK
+1460 
-1473 SGIQTPTDTSTE
+1473 
-1485 SSGTSRFD
+1485 GTSRFD

-1511 TAGTVS
+1511 TAGIVS

-1533 FVLTSEG
+1533 FVLTNEG

-1572 IINGSWLKVAAGG
+1572 LINGSWLKVAAGG

-1596 LYTTGWNG
+1596 LYATGWNG

-1614 NRDQWTEVASD
+1614 NRFEWTEVASD
-1625 KTFIDVACGNQFTVA
+1625 KTFTDVACGNQFTVA
-1640 IASDGTLWGAGN
+1640 IASDRTLWV
-1652 AVGSQNYATWTQ
+1652 VGTVSAYNYAAWTR
-1664 IGSDVKFT
+1664 IGDSGARFT
-1672 QLSASMEG
+1672 QLSASMNR
-1680 FIALNTSGGYLYSG
+1680 FIALNPYGGYLCSG
-1694 TGVSLGQLSSGG
+1694 AGIPLTKIYNGG

-1711 AAFGQMYALKDDGT
+1711 AAFGRMYALKNDGT
-1725 VFWFST
+1725 VT
-1731 TYSATLSGLKDIVKI
+1731 QVATRYANTYSYSPNLSGLKDIVKI

-1751 TLYAIDKNQHLWA
+1751 TLYAIDKNQHLW
-1764 SGWNGDG
+1764 SMGWNGDG
-1771 QLANGKTGNGMYWTN
+1771 QLADGQTGSGTYWTD
-1786 GSTGNN
+1786 GSTSDNKDIVN
-1792 TNVIGTPVDT
+1792 TPFDT
-1802 GIIASD
+1802 NIIAYD

-1834 KTGGARSIGLKGMA
+1834 KTGGARSTGLKGMA

-1875 LPYSIEPGGYVIYHF
+1875 LPYSIESGDYVIYHF
-1890 TGTVDRETAD
+1890 TGTVDRDITDTTKWELSD
-1900 MTGKDQS
+1900 
-1907 YIDEWVKKNTK
+1907 IDKWVKEHTK

-1941 KTKPNTPDATKLDT
+1941 KTKPNTPDATKLDA

-1993 TIITPTTTAKK
+1993 TIITPTTTAKN
-2004 LGSISGLYWEDA
+2004 LGSISGLYWDDT

-2049 TDKDGKYI
+2049 TDEDGKYI

-2074 VNHRDFTTPDAG
+2074 VNHRDFTTPNVG

-2102 TDEANKLTITLTQD
+2102 TDEDNKLTITLTQD
-2116 APTKKHVDAG
+2116 APTKEHVDAG

-2147 LMLVSVSGLVAAII
+2147 LMLVSISGLVTAII
-2161 LLRKKEQ
+2161 LLRKKEE

>member
-181 VVAREGGMSTTYRT
+181 VVAREGGTSTTYRT

-499 GAPVSDYKIQW
+499 GAPVSDYKVQW

-553 MFNTLAIA
+553 TFNTLAIA

-898 SAVNGIITLTPSDN
+898 SAVNGTITLTPSDN

-978 LGKQDS
+978 LGKQNS
-984 NGGWQTVK
+984 SGGWQTVK
-992 TVKTDKDGYYEFD
+992 TVKTDKDGHYEFD

-1034 YYGKLE
+1034 YYNKLE

-1049 NKIKSNAKDTSDN
+1049 NKIKSNAKDTSDD
-1062 ISLGIG
+1062 IHLGIG
-1068 IDQKNVDY
+1068 ADQKNVDY

-1094 SCTDTKCVINWDVKV
+1094 SCTDTKCVVNWDVKV
-1109 QNKGKSTKK
+1109 QNKG
-1118 AANVPP
+1118 
-1124 VETFTEGVYHSLA
+1124 
-1137 LDSDGHLWAWGNN
+1137 
-1150 GAGQLGDGTNS
+1150 
-1161 GGLEPVE
+1161 
-1168 IKPDTTFVQ
+1168 
-1177 VSADV
+1177 
-1182 MHSLALDSDGHVWAW
+1182 
-1197 GDNGAGQ
+1197 
-1204 LGDGTTSRRLEPV
+1204 
-1217 EIKPDTTFV
+1217 
-1226 QVSTNDDHSL
+1226 
-1236 ALDSDGHLWAWGDN
+1236 
-1250 SDGQLGDGTT
+1250 
-1260 SRRLEPVEIDSDA
+1260 
-1273 TFVQVSAGYMHSL
+1273 
-1286 ALDSDGHV
+1286 
-1294 WAWGTN
+1294 
-1300 NHGQL
+1300 
-1305 GDGTNAKHDTPME
+1305 
-1318 VDSDTTFTQVNAGN
+1318 
-1332 MRSLALDSDGHL
+1332 
-1344 WAWGTDVG
+1344 
-1352 DGTSYN
+1352 
-1358 RYEPVE
+1358 
-1364 ISANATF
+1364 
-1371 TQVSANFGHSLAL
+1371 
-1384 DSDGHVWAWGDNGA
+1384 
-1398 GQLGDGT
+1398 
-1405 NSGERLEPVEV
+1405 
-1416 DSDATFVQVSAG
+1416 
-1428 YIHSLA
+1428 
-1434 LDSNGNLWAWGV
+1434 
-1446 NNYGQLGDGSTDNQ
+1446 
-1460 NVPTLVSVEHTWK
+1460 
-1473 SGIQTPTDTSTE
+1473 
-1485 SSGTSRFD
+1485 TSRFD
-1493 TSSTVSDRM
+1493 TSSVVSDRM
-1502 SAEVHDVTA
+1502 SADVHDVSA

-1558 TTNSATPTNVNKPT
+1558 STNTSTPVNVNKPT
-1572 IINGSWLKVAAGG
+1572 MVNGSWLKVAAGG

-1604 SGQLG
+1604 KGQLG

-1614 NRDQWTEVASD
+1614 NRFEWTEVASD
-1625 KTFIDVACGNQFTVA
+1625 KTFTDVACGNQFTVA
-1640 IASDGTLWGAGN
+1640 IASDGTLWGVGN
-1652 AVGSQNYATWTQ
+1652 AVGSQNYAAWTQ
-1664 IGSDVKFT
+1664 IGSGVKFT

-1731 TYSATLSGLKDIVKI
+1731 YSTTLSGLKDIVKI

-1771 QLANGKTGNGMYWTN
+1771 QLANGKTGNGMYWTD

-1792 TNVIGTPVDT
+1792 TDVIGTPVDT

-1834 KTGGARSIGLKGMA
+1834 KTGGARSTGLKGMA

-1875 LPYSIEPGGYVIYHF
+1875 LPYAIEPGGYVIYHF

-1933 SGTPHASG
+1933 SGTPHAIG
-1941 KTKPNTPDATKLDT
+1941 KNKPNTPDATKLDA

-2004 LGSISGLYWEDA
+2004 LGSISGLYWEDT

-2049 TDKDGKYI
+2049 TDEDGKYI

-2102 TDEANKLTITLTQD
+2102 TDEDNKLTITLTQD
-2116 APTKKHVDAG
+2116 APTKEHVDAG
-2126 VLPETWLATM
+2126 VLPETGLATM

-2147 LMLVSVSGLVAAII
+2147 LMLVSISGLVTAII
-2161 LLRKKEQ
+2161 LLRKKEEQ

>member
-1 MSILKKHVAHPV
+1 
-13 ALLAAIATLASGL
+13 
-26 TCMTNPVAS
+26 
-35 PKAHADELKP
+35 
-45 AYATAKIV
+45 
-53 KKADGT
+53 
-59 GHGTSSQ
+59 
-66 TFVNSK
+66 
-72 NGFATGDDSPTDGVV
+72 
-87 ASGDTVEYSLTLNFN
+87 
-102 AAGKRTI
+102 
-109 NVKFDLDDAPYLQTA
+109 
-124 DGGGFCQPG
+124 
-133 QLVTAKKNSDGS
+133 
-145 CSYTVPAGGVET
+145 
-157 MTQTFYLKAK
+157 
-167 DTGGLVKPGQIPKI
+167 
-181 VVAREGGMSTTYRT
+181 
-195 DELTVVSAPAA
+195 
-206 DLVIDNGG
+206 
-214 NPVKGQY
+214 
-221 SYEHRTYWSQNT
+221 
-233 DATGDFTIR
+233 
-242 ADALTYPGYSS
+242 
-253 TKGASTSIDWT
+253 
-264 TKVDISDFPQ
+264 
-274 GTVWTVGG
+274 
-282 QRITRNSDKEQYL
+282 
-295 TVSSGKNGAAATIS
+295 
-309 YRIPAGTDAL
+309 
-319 KNMKEGDVKYY
+319 
-330 DVHLVPDETVFSVK
+330 
-344 DDNGDAL
+344 
-351 LNMGKGGE
+351 
-359 PGWNIGRDKSTY
+359 
-371 NKDTGARVGYPY
+371 
-383 ANNDWS
+383 
-389 RAIIQRLKPTPA
+389 
-401 GKIPLFGKGLQRPNT
+401 
-416 ASKTM
+416 M

-499 GAPVSDYKIQW
+499 GAPVSDYKVQW

-553 MFNTLAIA
+553 TFNTLAIA

-898 SAVNGIITLTPSDN
+898 SAVNGTITLTPSDN

-978 LGKQDS
+978 LGKQNS
-984 NGGWQTVK
+984 SGGWQTVK
-992 TVKTDKDGYYEFD
+992 TVKTDKDGHYEFD

-1034 YYGKLE
+1034 YYNKLE

-1049 NKIKSNAKDTSDN
+1049 NKIKSNAKDTSDD
-1062 ISLGIG
+1062 IHLGIG
-1068 IDQKNVDY
+1068 ADQKNVDY

-1094 SCTDTKCVINWDVKV
+1094 SCTDTKCVVNWDVKV
-1109 QNKGKSTKK
+1109 QNKG
-1118 AANVPP
+1118 
-1124 VETFTEGVYHSLA
+1124 
-1137 LDSDGHLWAWGNN
+1137 
-1150 GAGQLGDGTNS
+1150 
-1161 GGLEPVE
+1161 
-1168 IKPDTTFVQ
+1168 
-1177 VSADV
+1177 
-1182 MHSLALDSDGHVWAW
+1182 
-1197 GDNGAGQ
+1197 
-1204 LGDGTTSRRLEPV
+1204 
-1217 EIKPDTTFV
+1217 
-1226 QVSTNDDHSL
+1226 
-1236 ALDSDGHLWAWGDN
+1236 
-1250 SDGQLGDGTT
+1250 
-1260 SRRLEPVEIDSDA
+1260 
-1273 TFVQVSAGYMHSL
+1273 
-1286 ALDSDGHV
+1286 
-1294 WAWGTN
+1294 
-1300 NHGQL
+1300 
-1305 GDGTNAKHDTPME
+1305 
-1318 VDSDTTFTQVNAGN
+1318 
-1332 MRSLALDSDGHL
+1332 
-1344 WAWGTDVG
+1344 
-1352 DGTSYN
+1352 
-1358 RYEPVE
+1358 
-1364 ISANATF
+1364 
-1371 TQVSANFGHSLAL
+1371 
-1384 DSDGHVWAWGDNGA
+1384 
-1398 GQLGDGT
+1398 
-1405 NSGERLEPVEV
+1405 
-1416 DSDATFVQVSAG
+1416 
-1428 YIHSLA
+1428 
-1434 LDSNGNLWAWGV
+1434 
-1446 NNYGQLGDGSTDNQ
+1446 
-1460 NVPTLVSVEHTWK
+1460 
-1473 SGIQTPTDTSTE
+1473 
-1485 SSGTSRFD
+1485 TSRFD
-1493 TSSTVSDRM
+1493 TSSVVSDRM
-1502 SAEVHDVTA
+1502 SADVHDVSA

-1558 TTNSATPTNVNKPT
+1558 STNTSTPVNVNKPT
-1572 IINGSWLKVAAGG
+1572 MVNGSWLKVAAGG

-1604 SGQLG
+1604 KGQLG

-1614 NRDQWTEVASD
+1614 NRFEWTEVASD
-1625 KTFIDVACGNQFTVA
+1625 KTFTDVACGNQFTVA
-1640 IASDGTLWGAGN
+1640 IASDGTLWGVGN
-1652 AVGSQNYATWTQ
+1652 AVGSQNYAAWTQ
-1664 IGSDVKFT
+1664 IGSGVKFT

-1731 TYSATLSGLKDIVKI
+1731 YSTTLSGLKDIVKI

-1771 QLANGKTGNGMYWTN
+1771 QLANGKTGNGMYWTD

-1792 TNVIGTPVDT
+1792 TDVIGTPVDT

-1834 KTGGARSIGLKGMA
+1834 KTGGARSTGLKGMA

-1875 LPYSIEPGGYVIYHF
+1875 LPYAIEPGGYVIYHF

-1933 SGTPHASG
+1933 SGTPHAIG
-1941 KTKPNTPDATKLDT
+1941 KNKPNTPDATKLDA

-2004 LGSISGLYWEDA
+2004 LGSISGLYWEDT

-2074 VNHRDFTTPDAG
+2074 VNHRDFTTPDVG
-2086 DKTPATDGSS
+2086 DKTPAADGSS

-2116 APTKKHVDAG
+2116 APTKEHVDAG

-2147 LMLVSVSGLVAAII
+2147 LMLVSISGLVAAII
-2161 LLRKKEQ
+2161 LLRKKEEQ

>member
-181 VVAREGGMSTTYRT
+181 VVAREGGTSTTYRT

-295 TVSSGKNGAAATIS
+295 TVSSGKNGAAVTIS

-330 DVHLVPDETVFSVK
+330 DVHLVSDETVFSVK

-499 GAPVSDYKIQW
+499 GAPVSDYKVQW

-553 MFNTLAIA
+553 TFNTLAIA

-578 TEDDKASVTNWV
+578 AEDDKASVTNWV

-898 SAVNGIITLTPSDN
+898 SAVNGIITLIPSDN

-984 NGGWQTVK
+984 SGGWQTVK
-992 TVKTDKDGYYEFD
+992 TVKTDKDGHYEFD

-1034 YYGKLE
+1034 YYNKLE
-1040 NVTNTRSWS
+1040 DVVNTRSWS
-1049 NKIKSNAKDTSDN
+1049 NKIKSNAKDTSDD
-1062 ISLGIG
+1062 IHLGIG
-1068 IDQKNVDY
+1068 ADQKNVDY

-1109 QNKGKSTKK
+1109 QNK
-1118 AANVPP
+1118 
-1124 VETFTEGVYHSLA
+1124 
-1137 LDSDGHLWAWGNN
+1137 
-1150 GAGQLGDGTNS
+1150 
-1161 GGLEPVE
+1161 
-1168 IKPDTTFVQ
+1168 
-1177 VSADV
+1177 
-1182 MHSLALDSDGHVWAW
+1182 
-1197 GDNGAGQ
+1197 
-1204 LGDGTTSRRLEPV
+1204 
-1217 EIKPDTTFV
+1217 
-1226 QVSTNDDHSL
+1226 
-1236 ALDSDGHLWAWGDN
+1236 
-1250 SDGQLGDGTT
+1250 
-1260 SRRLEPVEIDSDA
+1260 
-1273 TFVQVSAGYMHSL
+1273 
-1286 ALDSDGHV
+1286 
-1294 WAWGTN
+1294 
-1300 NHGQL
+1300 
-1305 GDGTNAKHDTPME
+1305 
-1318 VDSDTTFTQVNAGN
+1318 
-1332 MRSLALDSDGHL
+1332 
-1344 WAWGTDVG
+1344 
-1352 DGTSYN
+1352 
-1358 RYEPVE
+1358 
-1364 ISANATF
+1364 
-1371 TQVSANFGHSLAL
+1371 
-1384 DSDGHVWAWGDNGA
+1384 
-1398 GQLGDGT
+1398 
-1405 NSGERLEPVEV
+1405 
-1416 DSDATFVQVSAG
+1416 
-1428 YIHSLA
+1428 
-1434 LDSNGNLWAWGV
+1434 
-1446 NNYGQLGDGSTDNQ
+1446 
-1460 NVPTLVSVEHTWK
+1460 
-1473 SGIQTPTDTSTE
+1473 
-1485 SSGTSRFD
+1485 GTSRFD

-1533 FVLTSEG
+1533 FVLTNEG

-1558 TTNSATPTNVNKPT
+1558 STNTSTPVNVNKPT
-1572 IINGSWLKVAAGG
+1572 MVNGSWLKVAAGG

-1614 NRDQWTEVASD
+1614 NRFEWTEVASD
-1625 KTFIDVACGNQFTVA
+1625 KTFTDVACGNQFTVA
-1640 IASDGTLWGAGN
+1640 IASDGTLWGVGN
-1652 AVGSQNYATWTQ
+1652 AVDRQNYAAWTQ
-1664 IGSDVKFT
+1664 IGSGVKFT

-1680 FIALNTSGGYLYSG
+1680 FIALNTSGEYLSSG
-1694 TGVSLGQLSSGG
+1694 TGIPLVPLSSGG

-1711 AAFGQMYALKDDGT
+1711 AAFGCLYALKNDGT
-1725 VFWFST
+1725 VIRPAT
-1731 TYSATLSGLKDIVKI
+1731 TYSDSYSPNVSGLKDIAKI

-1751 TLYAIDKNQHLWA
+1751 TLYAIDKNQHLW
-1764 SGWNGDG
+1764 SMGWNGDG
-1771 QLANGKTGNGMYWTN
+1771 QLANSQTGSGTYWTN
-1786 GSTGNN
+1786 GDTSDNKDIVN
-1792 TNVIGTPVDT
+1792 TPFDT

-1834 KTGGARSIGLKGMA
+1834 KTGGARSTGLKGMV
-1848 VSSDPTAVPVEPSS
+1848 VSSDPTAVPVEPAS
-1862 ETTENGLTTRTYN
+1862 ESTENGLTTRTYN
-1875 LPYSIEPGGYVIYHF
+1875 LPYSIEPGGYVIYHS
-1890 TGTVDRETAD
+1890 TGTVDRDITDTTKWE
-1900 MTGKDQS
+1900 QS
-1907 YIDEWVKKNTK
+1907 DIDKWVKEHTK

-1941 KTKPNTPDATKLDT
+1941 KNKPNTPDTTKLDA

-1993 TIITPTTTAKK
+1993 TIITPTTTAKN
-2004 LGSISGLYWEDA
+2004 LGSISGLYWDDT

-2049 TDKDGKYI
+2049 TDEDGKYI

-2102 TDEANKLTITLTQD
+2102 TDEDNKLTITLTQD
-2116 APTKKHVDAG
+2116 APTKEHVDAG

-2147 LMLVSVSGLVAAII
+2147 LMLVSVSGLVTAII
-2161 LLRKKEQ
+2161 LLRKKEE

>member
-181 VVAREGGMSTTYRT
+181 VVSREGGTSTTYRT

-242 ADALTYPGYSS
+242 ADTLTYPGYSS

-282 QRITRNSDKEQYL
+282 QQITRNSDKEQYL
-295 TVSSGKNGAAATIS
+295 TVSSGKNGTAATIS

-344 DDNGDAL
+344 DDNGNAL

-462 YAANVTADKLKNTTP
+462 YAANATADKLKNTTP

-499 GAPVSDYKIQW
+499 GAPVSDYKVQW

-530 KKIRVTFNPD
+530 KKIQVTFNPD

-553 MFNTLAIA
+553 TFNTLAIA

-590 WIAKPVDPTTSI
+590 WIAKPVGPTTSI

-646 RTILL
+646 RAILL

-898 SAVNGIITLTPSDN
+898 SAVNGTITLAPSDN

-961 NTLIGD
+961 NTLIGK

-984 NGGWQTVK
+984 SGGWQTVK

-1109 QNKGKSTKK
+1109 QN
-1118 AANVPP
+1118 
-1124 VETFTEGVYHSLA
+1124 
-1137 LDSDGHLWAWGNN
+1137 
-1150 GAGQLGDGTNS
+1150 
-1161 GGLEPVE
+1161 
-1168 IKPDTTFVQ
+1168 
-1177 VSADV
+1177 
-1182 MHSLALDSDGHVWAW
+1182 
-1197 GDNGAGQ
+1197 
-1204 LGDGTTSRRLEPV
+1204 
-1217 EIKPDTTFV
+1217 
-1226 QVSTNDDHSL
+1226 
-1236 ALDSDGHLWAWGDN
+1236 
-1250 SDGQLGDGTT
+1250 
-1260 SRRLEPVEIDSDA
+1260 
-1273 TFVQVSAGYMHSL
+1273 
-1286 ALDSDGHV
+1286 
-1294 WAWGTN
+1294 
-1300 NHGQL
+1300 
-1305 GDGTNAKHDTPME
+1305 
-1318 VDSDTTFTQVNAGN
+1318 
-1332 MRSLALDSDGHL
+1332 
-1344 WAWGTDVG
+1344 
-1352 DGTSYN
+1352 
-1358 RYEPVE
+1358 
-1364 ISANATF
+1364 
-1371 TQVSANFGHSLAL
+1371 
-1384 DSDGHVWAWGDNGA
+1384 
-1398 GQLGDGT
+1398 
-1405 NSGERLEPVEV
+1405 
-1416 DSDATFVQVSAG
+1416 
-1428 YIHSLA
+1428 
-1434 LDSNGNLWAWGV
+1434 
-1446 NNYGQLGDGSTDNQ
+1446 
-1460 NVPTLVSVEHTWK
+1460 
-1473 SGIQTPTDTSTE
+1473 
-1485 SSGTSRFD
+1485 SGTSRFD
-1493 TSSTVSDRM
+1493 TSSVVSDRM
-1502 SAEVHDVTA
+1502 SADVHDVSA

-1533 FVLTSEG
+1533 FVLTNEG

-1558 TTNSATPTNVNKPT
+1558 STNTSTPVNVNKPT
-1572 IINGSWLKVAAGG
+1572 MVNGGWLKVAAGG

-1604 SGQLG
+1604 KGQLG

-1614 NRDQWTEVASD
+1614 NRSEWTEVASD
-1625 KTFIDVACGNQFTVA
+1625 KTFIDVACGNQFTIA
-1640 IASDGTLWGAGN
+1640 IASDGTLWYAGVGKTSWTQVRGTYKQVSAFMGTWTALTVN
-1652 AVGSQNYATWTQ
+1652 GDAVWSYFDNNMSPVTCETNGIVQVAVGY
-1664 IGSDVKFT
+1664 
-1672 QLSASMEG
+1672 
-1680 FIALNTSGGYLYSG
+1680 
-1694 TGVSLGQLSSGG
+1694 GVVYMLREN
-1706 YTQVA
+1706 
-1711 AAFGQMYALKDDGT
+1711 GT
-1725 VFWFST
+1725 VIAS
-1731 TYSATLSGLKDIVKI
+1731 SDMANARTLHDITAI

-1751 TLYAIDKNQHLWA
+1751 TLYAIDKNHHLWA
-1764 SGWNGDG
+1764 MGWNGDG
-1771 QLANGKTGNGMYWTN
+1771 QLANGQTGSETYWTN
-1786 GSTGNN
+1786 GSTSGNKDIVN
-1792 TNVIGTPVDT
+1792 TPFDT

-1834 KTGGARSIGLKGMA
+1834 KTGGARSTGLKGMA

-1941 KTKPNTPDATKLDT
+1941 KNKPNTPDATKLDA

-1971 YTEEGRQHWFSTSD
+1971 YTEEGRQHWFSTSN

-2004 LGSISGLYWEDA
+2004 LGSISGLYWEDT

-2049 TDKDGKYI
+2049 TDKNGKYI

-2074 VNHRDFTTPDAG
+2074 VNHRDFTTPDVG
-2086 DKTPATDGSS
+2086 DKTPATDESS

-2102 TDEANKLTITLTQD
+2102 TDEDNKLTITLTQD
-2116 APTKKHVDAG
+2116 APTKEHVDAG

-2147 LMLVSVSGLVAAII
+2147 LMLVSISGLVTAII

>member
-109 NVKFDLDDAPYLQTA
+109 NVKFDLDDAPYLQTV

-181 VVAREGGMSTTYRT
+181 VVAREGGTSTTYRT

-499 GAPVSDYKIQW
+499 GAPVSDYKVQW

-540 TLTLGKGAPNVQV
+540 ALTLGKGAPNVQV
-553 MFNTLAIA
+553 TFNTLAIA

-627 SAVDLTP
+627 SAVDLIP

-862 DYEWKTWDELSAIE
+862 DYEWKTWDELSSIE
-876 KKNITAIRLTSTVVA
+876 KKNIIAIRLTSTVVA

-898 SAVNGIITLTPSDN
+898 SAVNGAITLTPSDN

-967 SEEHIEGVEVT
+967 SEERIEGVEVT

-984 NGGWQTVK
+984 SGGWQAVK
-992 TVKTDKDGYYEFD
+992 TVKTDKDGYYEFN

-1049 NKIKSNAKDTSDN
+1049 NKIKSNAKDTSDD
-1062 ISLGIG
+1062 IHLGIG
-1068 IDQKNVDY
+1068 ADQKNVDY

-1109 QNKGKSTKK
+1109 QN
-1118 AANVPP
+1118 
-1124 VETFTEGVYHSLA
+1124 
-1137 LDSDGHLWAWGNN
+1137 
-1150 GAGQLGDGTNS
+1150 
-1161 GGLEPVE
+1161 
-1168 IKPDTTFVQ
+1168 
-1177 VSADV
+1177 
-1182 MHSLALDSDGHVWAW
+1182 
-1197 GDNGAGQ
+1197 
-1204 LGDGTTSRRLEPV
+1204 
-1217 EIKPDTTFV
+1217 
-1226 QVSTNDDHSL
+1226 
-1236 ALDSDGHLWAWGDN
+1236 
-1250 SDGQLGDGTT
+1250 
-1260 SRRLEPVEIDSDA
+1260 
-1273 TFVQVSAGYMHSL
+1273 
-1286 ALDSDGHV
+1286 
-1294 WAWGTN
+1294 
-1300 NHGQL
+1300 
-1305 GDGTNAKHDTPME
+1305 
-1318 VDSDTTFTQVNAGN
+1318 
-1332 MRSLALDSDGHL
+1332 
-1344 WAWGTDVG
+1344 
-1352 DGTSYN
+1352 
-1358 RYEPVE
+1358 
-1364 ISANATF
+1364 
-1371 TQVSANFGHSLAL
+1371 
-1384 DSDGHVWAWGDNGA
+1384 
-1398 GQLGDGT
+1398 
-1405 NSGERLEPVEV
+1405 
-1416 DSDATFVQVSAG
+1416 
-1428 YIHSLA
+1428 
-1434 LDSNGNLWAWGV
+1434 
-1446 NNYGQLGDGSTDNQ
+1446 
-1460 NVPTLVSVEHTWK
+1460 
-1473 SGIQTPTDTSTE
+1473 
-1485 SSGTSRFD
+1485 SGTSRFD
-1493 TSSTVSDRM
+1493 TSSVVSDRM
-1502 SAEVHDVTA
+1502 SADVHDVSA

-1533 FVLTSEG
+1533 FVLTNEG

-1558 TTNSATPTNVNKPT
+1558 TTNTATPTNVNKPT
-1572 IINGSWLKVAAGG
+1572 IVNGSWLKVAAGG

-1604 SGQLG
+1604 KGQLG

-1614 NRDQWTEVASD
+1614 NRDQWTLVAED
-1625 KTFIDVACGNQFTVA
+1625 KTFVDVACGNQFTVA
-1640 IASDGTLWGAGN
+1640 IASDGTLWV
-1652 AVGSQNYATWTQ
+1652 VGKVSSTSYSTWTQ
-1664 IGSDVKFT
+1664 IQSGKTFT
-1672 QLSASMEG
+1672 QVSASTYRWVALTSYGGCVVDGDKFFSIG
-1680 FIALNTSGGYLYSG
+1680 F
-1694 TGVSLGQLSSGG
+1694 
-1706 YTQVA
+1706 TQVVA
-1711 AAFGQMYALKDDGT
+1711 SFGNAYGLTDAGT
-1725 VFWFST
+1725 VIV
-1731 TYSATLSGLKDIVKI
+1731 LVGGGDSGIGQSNVSNLRYITRI
-1746 SGGYN
+1746 GGGYN
-1751 TLYAIDKNQHLWA
+1751 TFYAIDKNQHLWA
-1764 SGWNGDG
+1764 AGWNGDG
-1771 QLANGKTGNGMYWTN
+1771 QLANGKTGTGRYWTN
-1786 GSTGNN
+1786 GSTSGNADI
-1792 TNVIGTPVDT
+1792 VSTPIDT
-1802 GIIASD
+1802 GITASD
-1808 VAGGDRDVLILGK
+1808 VAGGDRDVLIVGK

-1834 KTGGARSIGLKGMA
+1834 KTGGARSTGLKGMV
-1848 VSSDPTAVPVEPSS
+1848 VSSDPTAVPVEPLS
-1862 ETTENGLTTRTYN
+1862 ESTEKGLTTRTYN
-1875 LPYSIEPGGYVIYHF
+1875 LPYAIESGGYVIYHF

-1900 MTGKDQS
+1900 TTKWS
-1907 YIDEWVKKNTK
+1907 PTEKDEWVKKNTK
-1918 TILNQAWFDSEHTPY
+1918 TILNQAWFTSEHTPY

-1941 KTKPNTPDATKLDT
+1941 KTKPDPPNASKLDT

-2004 LGSISGLYWEDA
+2004 LGSISGLYWEDT

-2074 VNHRDFTTPDAG
+2074 VNHRDFTTPDVG

-2116 APTKKHVDAG
+2116 APTKEHVDAG

-2147 LMLVSVSGLVAAII
+2147 LMLVSISGLVAAII
-2161 LLRKKEQ
+2161 LLRKKEEQ